1 MKSLKSPSSSFS
13 NSQAPEQTSQL
24 AYRPFGGQT
33 QKASFTPVTQTD
45 VENEAF
51 AEEKMEV
58 TGLELQAKHGTITP
72 EGQERLT
79 VLQAKMDR
87 SLNSRLEKATR
98 FGHNFANIPVRRPD
112 TPTPI
117 QAKLTI
123 GEPGDRYEQ
132 EADQTAHQV
141 MQRIHQPQSEK
152 VQREE
157 LLDEEDEL
165 QMKPEGSIQREELLE
180 KEEVQMKS
188 LGETP
193 LLQRE
198 KLPEEEELQMK
209 SLGTSS
215 QIVNEVKSPNKP
227 LVHDISRISLRRP
240 QTKLT
245 VNQPGDIYEQEA
257 DSVAPLV
264 MQRMS
269 EPVQSIQ
276 REALPEEEDQLQMK
290 SLAGSITPLVQ
301 RQGGGRTAAT
311 SELEISIQQAR
322 GNGQPL
328 ADEIKHPMEQAFG
341 ADFGSVRVHTDA
353 QSNSLNESI
362 QARAF
367 TTGQDVFFRQGEYSP
382 GSDAGKELLAHE
394 LTHVVQQNGSAVQ
407 PKSLHV
413 APKENKL
420 QTKVPTTS
428 AAHGLAIQL
437 RENFPKSSDEDN
449 QKNLESKTDTENG
462 EQQNQATTE
471 KHQAT
476 PTPPDDGGN
485 AVTDPPPTKK
495 VGAAVTQKQVE
506 VGGNKLKEPES
517 KDTKVN
523 TEKVDSQQQAQSK
536 GGLPGADVGK
546 GAVDLPGGNAGK
558 AIAGLPEANVVS
570 TSVKLPDA
578 AVDGKKAPTSPE
590 DDAAFQAVVDTTKEV
605 AGQQKKHPPANS
617 KAQEAQAA
625 AQPPGNEVDSKAQA
639 NQVGEMQQAPTPGF
653 DAAAFKAKLMER
665 IADMAPKNL
674 EEADN
679 FKNNNKLDSVKGDLS
694 GQVKEEQKSSQ
705 GQLEE
710 KTKEKPDPSGIEA
723 KQVTPLP
730 KNEPGTS
737 PTGVDANKAAP
748 KSKGQ
753 GEVEA
758 PLQDDS
764 KKLDQQMKEADI
776 TEEQLANSNEPEFQG
791 ALAAK
796 KDAQT
801 NAQEAP
807 PQYRQQEQGI
817 LATAQATAEATAQQ
831 HLQAMHGIRTQNLGQ
846 VGEQQVGAKGKDE
859 QARAKV
865 AGDINKIYD
874 KTKSKVEKTLSELD
888 GQVIQAFDTGAADA
902 KKAFEDYVGKR
913 MDKYKSDRYSGF
925 FGPLK
930 WLKDK
935 LFGMPSEVN
944 TFYQEGRQLYINQMD
959 GVINNVVAIISKGL
973 TQAKAEIASGKQE
986 IQNYVNQLPQD
997 LKGVGQ
1003 QAAADI
1009 DSKFEELQQSVD
1021 DKQDELIDTLAQ
1033 KYKENLEAVDARIE
1047 EMKAANKGFIQKAFD
1062 FIVGVIKTIIEL
1074 TKMLLEVLARV
1085 AGVVGQILK
1094 NPIGF
1099 LTNLIQALKQGFL
1112 NFMNNIGKHL
1122 QQGLIGWLTG
1132 TMAETGIQM
1141 PENFD
1146 LKGIFSLAMQLLGFT
1161 YEAIRA
1167 QAVKRLGEEKVS
1179 RLEQTVDVFQVLAS
1193 QGVAG
1198 MWQFVQEKM
1207 GDLNTLVIE
1216 PIKNFIIEKVI
1227 TAGIEWILS
1236 LLTPASAFVKAAKA
1250 IYEIIKFFIER
1261 AQQIADLINAILDAI
1276 GAIASGTID
1285 QAIKGVENAL
1295 AKSLPVVISFLASLL
1310 GLDGIAGKI
1319 QAIFQKLRK
1328 PMEKAVDWVIDKGA
1342 KAFNKVGNKVKN
1354 SKFGKKAGELKDSAK
1369 EKYKAGKQWAEDK
1382 KEAGKQWVNDKKEAA
1397 EQWVNDKKEG
1407 VSNKFKNSKF
1417 GNKVGA
1423 VTESAKEKY
1432 KAGKQWVE
1440 DKNEATHNW
1449 VEGKKKSVKDKFD
1462 KFSNKVKNKFG
1473 FGKEKKAKDGKADER
1488 TYKQKQDDLDLAV
1501 AEAEQLM
1508 QNEKLSFKDIKK
1520 QLPKIKAKYKMIAC
1534 KLVIDKDAADK
1545 ITAHIEA
1552 EINPKKRTKKHDRTN
1567 EEEATE
1573 EIVDK
1578 RGEQPQYRIKTD
1590 KKGEVKNASEEEINK
1605 INNQPQKDEF
1615 CYVANVPVTPKDKS
1629 AKEIAQLYLK
1639 EGFESLEEAGRRFG
1653 LVVGVNGYQ
1662 SISGE
1667 DNTKSI
1673 KEKVTTDGFTAFRLG
1688 VFGFSWRAA
1697 KWEKLQQPAGEKKAG
1712 DSKQNKRLK
1721 TKQENW
1727 QDVSFEDAKLGYS
1740 QLNNLEK
1747 AKVIQHETETF
1758 KKVIP
1763 YDGIRNQ
1770 VKNHKFTKEFVSG
1783 LSKEGNE
1790 VYVLSADPD
1799 AISLKPAPSQKQ
1811 GAGEIPVKEMANALF
1826 ARYDKIIRANTR
1838 KIDGKEV
1845 LPAIVSGGYEFRL
1858 PIAGG
1863 QTQDVLTV
1871 AANKLDMAIRQAMA
1885 QIDPLTVYFPE
1896 PNTIVRVQKGA
1907 KTIEASFNSK
1917 AGKGEGQALVADLRK
1932 KRQLQTKDVV
1942 FNLDAAIETKSER
1955 FKVEASNEQVQSQM
1969 DWMGGELKGLTEKDI
1984 KSLFNSSQG
1993 HADKFYWCRR
2003 MQSQYLDKS
2012 EDKKTGK
2019 EKKGATSDRA
2029 NAMQAVY
2036 KAYFPNELIG
2046 FEPKKLQ
2053 SELKNYQSRSDYG
2066 KIELKYE
2073 INLQNTNHYDTVI
2086 AVAKEAGEAVQK
2098 FLMEILGIK

>member
-13 NSQAPEQTSQL
+13 NSQAPEQTPQL

-33 QKASFTPVTQTD
+33 QKASFTPVTQAD

-58 TGLELQAKHGTITP
+58 TGLELQAKHRTITP

-79 VLQAKMDR
+79 VLQAKMDQ

-112 TPTPI
+112 TPTSI

-123 GEPGDRYEQ
+123 GEPGNRYEQ
-132 EADQTAHQV
+132 EADQTARQV
-141 MQRIHQPQSEK
+141 MQRIHQPKSEK
-152 VQREE
+152 LQREE
-157 LLDEEDEL
+157 LPD
-165 QMKPEGSIQREELLE
+165 
-180 KEEVQMKS
+180 
-188 LGETP
+188 
-193 LLQRE
+193 
-198 KLPEEEELQMK
+198 EEELQMK
-209 SLGTSS
+209 PLGTSS

-227 LVHDISRISLRRP
+227 LGHDISRISLRRP

-257 DSVAPLV
+257 DSVAQLV

-290 SLAGSITPLVQ
+290 SLADSITPLVQ
-301 RQGGGRTAAT
+301 RQGGGRTAVT
-311 SELEISIQQAR
+311 SELETSIQQAR

-328 ADEIKHPMEQAFG
+328 ADDIKQPMEQAFG

-382 GSDAGKELLAHE
+382 ESNAGKELLAHE

-407 PKSLHV
+407 PKSLHL

-420 QTKVPTTS
+420 QTKALPTTS
-428 AAHGLAIQL
+428 EGHGLAIQL
-437 RENFPKSSDEDN
+437 RENFQKPSDEDN
-449 QKNLESKTDTENG
+449 HKNLESKTDTENG

-471 KHQAT
+471 KHQAI
-476 PTPPDDGGN
+476 PTPPNDGGN

-506 VGGNKLKEPES
+506 VGGNQPKEPES
-517 KDTKVN
+517 KDTKAN

-536 GGLPGADVGK
+536 GGLPGAD
-546 GAVDLPGGNAGK
+546 LPGGNAGK
-558 AIAGLPEANVVS
+558 AIAELPGANVAS
-570 TSVKLPDA
+570 TTVKLPDA
-578 AVDGKKAPTSPE
+578 AVDAKKAPNSPE
-590 DDAAFQAVVDTTKEV
+590 DDPAFQAVVGTTKEV
-605 AGQQKKHPPANS
+605 AGQKKKHPPANS

-710 KTKEKPDPSGIEA
+710 KTKEKPDASGIEA

-730 KNEPGTS
+730 KNEPGTP
-737 PTGVDANKAAP
+737 PTGVDADKAAP

-817 LATAQATAEATAQQ
+817 LATAQATASATAQQ

-874 KTKSKVEKTLSELD
+874 KTKGKVERTLGELD
-888 GQVIQAFDTGAADA
+888 GQVIQAFDAGAAEA

-925 FGPLK
+925 WGPGK
-930 WLKDK
+930 WLIDK

-944 TFYQEGRQLYINQMD
+944 AFYQEGRQLYINQMD
-959 GVINNVVAIISKGL
+959 GVINKVVAIISKGL

-1094 NPIGF
+1094 DPIGF
-1099 LTNLIQALKQGFL
+1099 LGNLIQAVKQGFL

-1132 TMAETGIQM
+1132 TMAETGIEM

-1161 YEAIRA
+1161 YQAIRA

-1193 QGVAG
+1193 EGVAG
-1198 MWQFVQEKM
+1198 IWQFVQEKM
-1207 GDLNTLVIE
+1207 GDLNALVIE

-1236 LLTPASAFVKAAKA
+1236 LLTPASAFIKAAKA
-1250 IYEIIKFFIER
+1250 IYEIVKFFIER

-1276 GAIASGTID
+1276 GAIASGAID

-1319 QAIFQKLRK
+1319 QGIFKKLRK

-1342 KAFNKVGNKVKN
+1342 KAFKKVGNKVKN
-1354 SKFGKKAGELKDSAK
+1354 SKFGKKAGKLKD
-1369 EKYKAGKQWAEDK
+1369 
-1382 KEAGKQWVNDKKEAA
+1382 
-1397 EQWVNDKKEG
+1397 
-1407 VSNKFKNSKF
+1407 
-1417 GNKVGA
+1417 
-1423 VTESAKEKY
+1423 SAKEKY

-1440 DKNEATHNW
+1440 DKKEAGQQWAEN
-1449 VEGKKKSVKDKFD
+1449 KKKSVKDKFD
-1462 KFSNKVKNKFG
+1462 KFGNKVKDKFG
-1473 FGKEKKAKDGKADER
+1473 FGKDKKKSNQESTKQEQLLSLPKVAFKDAAGENHRMWLNKSGNRYQLIVASGEPKEVEDSVKKGGQFEDIDGQQETQVVSQAKQIEQLAQENSKEKKPNSAQDIKSKMNQVATSLAKSGDTNLEGALAAYRGIHFKVTWDE
-1488 TYKQKQDDLDLAV
+1488 QKYESEVKKEASEIVGQPEFSQATREV
-1501 AEAEQLM
+1501 AKNLLNKDIFTTQELESAAEIVRQEAEQLKDVKAKELKISPE
-1508 QNEKLSFKDIKK
+1508 QLNEKAQKQAYKRLAKKGITEPTSEQIQQEIEAVKQEMLSPASTFNLMQPIKRGSNKKGTLDEFENMFYVAIHQFVNNKK
-1520 QLPKIKAKYKMIAC
+1520 QFLEELNKLEGGRYTGLKFTQIPFISTSKVATEAAKYAFGKAQ
-1534 KLVIDKDAADK
+1534 DEKDV
-1545 ITAHIEA
+1545 
-1552 EINPKKRTKKHDRTN
+1552 R
-1567 EEEATE
+1567 
-1573 EIVDK
+1573 
-1578 RGEQPQYRIKTD
+1578 
-1590 KKGEVKNASEEEINK
+1590 
-1605 INNQPQKDEF
+1605 
-1615 CYVANVPVTPKDKS
+1615 
-1629 AKEIAQLYLK
+1629 K
-1639 EGFESLEEAGRRFG
+1639 EGSVGRIFIYVFSIEEQR
-1653 LVVGVNGYQ
+1653 
-1662 SISGE
+1662 
-1667 DNTKSI
+1667 
-1673 KEKVTTDGFTAFRLG
+1673 
-1688 VFGFSWRAA
+1688 
-1697 KWEKLQQPAGEKKAG
+1697 
-1712 DSKQNKRLK
+1712 
-1721 TKQENW
+1721 
-1727 QDVSFEDAKLGYS
+1727 
-1740 QLNNLEK
+1740 
-1747 AKVIQHETETF
+1747 
-1758 KKVIP
+1758 
-1763 YDGIRNQ
+1763 
-1770 VKNHKFTKEFVSG
+1770 
-1783 LSKEGNE
+1783 
-1790 VYVLSADPD
+1790 
-1799 AISLKPAPSQKQ
+1799 KQ
-1811 GAGEIPVKEMANALF
+1811 GALNIEQLHKAK
-1826 ARYDKIIRANTR
+1826 KI
-1838 KIDGKEV
+1838 
-1845 LPAIVSGGYEFRL
+1845 
-1858 PIAGG
+1858 
-1863 QTQDVLTV
+1863 
-1871 AANKLDMAIRQAMA
+1871 
-1885 QIDPLTVYFPE
+1885 
-1896 PNTIVRVQKGA
+1896 
-1907 KTIEASFNSK
+1907 
-1917 AGKGEGQALVADLRK
+1917 
-1932 KRQLQTKDVV
+1932 
-1942 FNLDAAIETKSER
+1942 
-1955 FKVEASNEQVQSQM
+1955 
-1969 DWMGGELKGLTEKDI
+1969 
-1984 KSLFNSSQG
+1984 
-1993 HADKFYWCRR
+1993 
-2003 MQSQYLDKS
+2003 
-2012 EDKKTGK
+2012 
-2019 EKKGATSDRA
+2019 
-2029 NAMQAVY
+2029 
-2036 KAYFPNELIG
+2036 
-2046 FEPKKLQ
+2046 
-2053 SELKNYQSRSDYG
+2053 SRSDWLINESEVTFTGSIPG
-2066 KIELKYE
+2066 KNLVGYHEAHSSQTPEELGAQAE
-2073 INLQNTNHYDTVI
+2073 QT
-2086 AVAKEAGEAVQK
+2086 AKDKAKTMGGLYKWDA
-2098 FLMEILGIK
+2098 

>member
-13 NSQAPEQTSQL
+13 NFQAPEQTPQL

-33 QKASFTPVTQTD
+33 QKASFTLVTQTD

-58 TGLELQAKHGTITP
+58 TGLELQAKYGTITP

-79 VLQAKMDR
+79 VLQAKMDL

-123 GEPGDRYEQ
+123 GEPGDKYEQ
-132 EADQTAHQV
+132 EADQTARQV
-141 MQRIHQPQSEK
+141 MQRIYQPQSGK
-152 VQREE
+152 LQQEE
-157 LLDEEDEL
+157 LSDEEEL

-180 KEEVQMKS
+180 EVQMKS
-188 LGETP
+188 LKATP
-193 LLQRE
+193 SLQRE
-198 KLPEEEELQMK
+198 ELSEEELQMK
-209 SLGTSS
+209 PLG
-215 QIVNEVKSPNKP
+215 
-227 LVHDISRISLRRP
+227 HDISRISLRRP

-245 VNQPGDIYEQEA
+245 VSQPGDIYEQEA
-257 DSVAPLV
+257 DSVAQLV

-269 EPVQSIQ
+269 EPVQSIPQ
-276 REALPEEEDQLQMK
+276 EALPEEDQLQMK
-290 SLAGSITPLVQ
+290 SLADSVTPLVQ

-311 SELEISIQQAR
+311 SELETSIQQAR

-328 ADEIKHPMEQAFG
+328 ADDIKHPMEQAFG

-353 QSNSLNESI
+353 QSNRLNESI

-420 QTKVPTTS
+420 QTKVLTTS
-428 AAHGLAIQL
+428 AGHGLAIQL
-437 RENFPKSSDEDN
+437 RENFQKPSDEDN
-449 QKNLESKTDTENG
+449 QKKLESETDTENG

-471 KHQAT
+471 KHQAS
-476 PTPPDDGGN
+476 PTPPDDSGN
-485 AVTDPPPTKK
+485 AATDPPPTKK

-506 VGGNKLKEPES
+506 VGGNQPKELES

-536 GGLPGADVGK
+536 GADVGK
-546 GAVDLPGGNAGK
+546 VNADLSGENAGK
-558 AIAGLPEANVVS
+558 AIAALPRANVAI
-570 TSVKLPDA
+570 T
-578 AVDGKKAPTSPE
+578 AVDGKKAPTCPE
-590 DDAAFQAVVDTTKEV
+590 DDPAFQAVVGTTKEV

-710 KTKEKPDPSGIEA
+710 KTKEKPDASGIEA

-730 KNEPGTS
+730 KNEPGTA
-737 PTGVDANKAAP
+737 PTGVDADKAAP

-801 NAQEAP
+801 NAKEAP

-831 HLQAMHGIRTQNLGQ
+831 HLQGMHGIRTQNLGQ
-846 VGEQQVGAKGKDE
+846 VGEQQVGAKSKDE

-874 KTKSKVEKTLSELD
+874 KTKGKVEKTLGELD
-888 GQVIQAFDTGAADA
+888 GQVIQAFDAGAADA

-913 MDKYKSDRYSGF
+913 MDDYKSDRYSGF
-925 FGPLK
+925 WGPAK

-959 GVINNVVAIISKGL
+959 GVINKVVAIISKGL
-973 TQAKAEIASGKQE
+973 TQAKAEIANGKQE
-986 IQNYVNQLPQD
+986 IQNYVNKLPQD

-1062 FIVGVIKTIIEL
+1062 FIVGVIKTIVEL
-1074 TKMLLEVLARV
+1074 TKMLLQVLARV

-1094 NPIGF
+1094 DPIGF
-1099 LTNLIQALKQGFL
+1099 LGNLIQALKQGFL

-1198 MWQFVQEKM
+1198 IWEFVQEKM
-1207 GDLNTLVIE
+1207 GDLNALVIE

-1236 LLTPASAFVKAAKA
+1236 LLTPASAFIKAAKA
-1250 IYEIIKFFIER
+1250 IYEIVKFFIER

-1276 GAIASGTID
+1276 GAIASGAID

-1310 GLDGIAGKI
+1310 GLDGIADKV

-1342 KAFNKVGNKVKN
+1342 KAFKKVGNKVKN

-1369 EKYKAGKQWAEDK
+1369 EKYQ
-1382 KEAGKQWVNDKKEAA
+1382 
-1397 EQWVNDKKEG
+1397 
-1407 VSNKFKNSKF
+1407 
-1417 GNKVGA
+1417 
-1423 VTESAKEKY
+1423 
-1432 KAGKQWVE
+1432 AGKQWVE
-1440 DKNEATHNW
+1440 DKKEAGQQWVNDKKAAAHNW
-1449 VEGKKKSVKDKFD
+1449 VEGKKKSVKEKFD
-1462 KFSNKVKNKFG
+1462 KFGNKVKDKFG
-1473 FGKEKKAKDGKADER
+1473 FGKDKEKGKQAKDAKADEQ
-1488 TYKQKQDDLDLAV
+1488 TNKQKQTIVAQAV
-1501 AEAEQLM
+1501 TDAEQILN
-1508 QNEKLSFKDIKK
+1508 QQRATPDSIRAKLP
-1520 QLPKIKAKYKMIAC
+1520 QLESKYR
-1534 KLVIDKDAADK
+1534 L
-1545 ITAHIEA
+1545 
-1552 EINPKKRTKKHDRTN
+1552 
-1567 EEEATE
+1567 
-1573 EIVDK
+1573 
-1578 RGEQPQYRIKTD
+1578 
-1590 KKGEVKNASEEEINK
+1590 
-1605 INNQPQKDEF
+1605 
-1615 CYVANVPVTPKDKS
+1615 KS
-1629 AKEIAQLYLK
+1629 AKLKKDKEGAYYIKVKINPEGDTKKRKLDETDEPKGAFALYRGIHFKKNWNQEDYNTQLEKKLVGEPTFSAAAREIAGSKKPDGSDVSKSDLETAAQLVREKVEKTKDPKSVKQWWSNKQQQFDNLFLAMIQDYVNRYDAFEKELQKAENGQYKNLEFISIPLISTSKNAEHAARYAFGEKGTLK
-1639 EGFESLEEAGRRFG
+1639 ENQRTTGN
-1653 LVVGVNGYQ
+1653 VVGRIFVYL
-1662 SISGE
+1662 
-1667 DNTKSI
+1667 
-1673 KEKVTTDGFTAFRLG
+1673 FTAQELIDQKAINIQDLQNQGKVKIKTRILNEAEVAFTGSIPGDNLVAQDDAQMSESPQRLG
-1688 VFGFSWRAA
+1688 A
-1697 KWEKLQQPAGEKKAG
+1697 
-1712 DSKQNKRLK
+1712 
-1721 TKQENW
+1721 
-1727 QDVSFEDAKLGYS
+1727 
-1740 QLNNLEK
+1740 
-1747 AKVIQHETETF
+1747 
-1758 KKVIP
+1758 
-1763 YDGIRNQ
+1763 
-1770 VKNHKFTKEFVSG
+1770 
-1783 LSKEGNE
+1783 
-1790 VYVLSADPD
+1790 
-1799 AISLKPAPSQKQ
+1799 
-1811 GAGEIPVKEMANALF
+1811 
-1826 ARYDKIIRANTR
+1826 RAN
-1838 KIDGKEV
+1838 
-1845 LPAIVSGGYEFRL
+1845 
-1858 PIAGG
+1858 
-1863 QTQDVLTV
+1863 QT
-1871 AANKLDMAIRQAMA
+1871 ARQ
-1885 QIDPLTVYFPE
+1885 
-1896 PNTIVRVQKGA
+1896 
-1907 KTIEASFNSK
+1907 K
-1917 AGKGEGQALVADLRK
+1917 A
-1932 KRQLQTKDVV
+1932 
-1942 FNLDAAIETKSER
+1942 
-1955 FKVEASNEQVQSQM
+1955 QSQ
-1969 DWMGGELKGLTEKDI
+1969 GGLREWE
-1984 KSLFNSSQG
+1984 S
-1993 HADKFYWCRR
+1993 
-2003 MQSQYLDKS
+2003 
-2012 EDKKTGK
+2012 
-2019 EKKGATSDRA
+2019 
-2029 NAMQAVY
+2029 
-2036 KAYFPNELIG
+2036 
-2046 FEPKKLQ
+2046 
-2053 SELKNYQSRSDYG
+2053 
-2066 KIELKYE
+2066 
-2073 INLQNTNHYDTVI
+2073 
-2086 AVAKEAGEAVQK
+2086 
-2098 FLMEILGIK
+2098 

>member
-1 MKSLKSPSSSFS
+1 
-13 NSQAPEQTSQL
+13 
-24 AYRPFGGQT
+24 
-33 QKASFTPVTQTD
+33 
-45 VENEAF
+45 
-51 AEEKMEV
+51 
-58 TGLELQAKHGTITP
+58 
-72 EGQERLT
+72 
-79 VLQAKMDR
+79 
-87 SLNSRLEKATR
+87 
-98 FGHNFANIPVRRPD
+98 
-112 TPTPI
+112 
-117 QAKLTI
+117 
-123 GEPGDRYEQ
+123 
-132 EADQTAHQV
+132 
-141 MQRIHQPQSEK
+141 
-152 VQREE
+152 
-157 LLDEEDEL
+157 
-165 QMKPEGSIQREELLE
+165 MKPEGSIQCEELLE
-180 KEEVQMKS
+180 EEKVQMKS
-188 LGETP
+188 WGETP
-193 LLQRE
+193 SLQRE
-198 KLPEEEELQMK
+198 ELPEEELQMK
-209 SLGTSS
+209 PLDTLS
-215 QIVNEVKSPNKP
+215 QIVNEVKSPSKP
-227 LVHDISRISLRRP
+227 LGHDISRISLRPP

-245 VNQPGDIYEQEA
+245 VNEPGDIYEQEA
-257 DSVAPLV
+257 DSVAQLV

-276 REALPEEEDQLQMK
+276 REALSEEEDQLQMK
-290 SLAGSITPLVQ
+290 SLADSITPLVQ

-311 SELEISIQQAR
+311 SELETSIQQAR

-328 ADEIKHPMEQAFG
+328 ADDIKHPMEQAFG
-341 ADFGSVRVHTDA
+341 ADFGGVRVHTDA
-353 QSNSLNESI
+353 QSNRLNESI

-407 PKSLHV
+407 PKSLYV

-428 AAHGLAIQL
+428 AGYGLAIQL
-437 RENFPKSSDEDN
+437 RENFQKPSDEDN
-449 QKNLESKTDTENG
+449 QKNLESKTDTKNG

-471 KHQAT
+471 KHQAI

-485 AVTDPPPTKK
+485 AATDPPPTKK

-506 VGGNKLKEPES
+506 VGGNQPKEPES
-517 KDTKVN
+517 KDTKAN

-536 GGLPGADVGK
+536 GADVAK
-546 GAVDLPGGNAGK
+546 GAADLPGGNAGK
-558 AIAGLPEANVVS
+558 AIAGLPGANVAI
-570 TSVKLPDA
+570 TAD
-578 AVDGKKAPTSPE
+578 DGKKAPTSPE
-590 DDAAFQAVVDTTKEV
+590 DDPAFQAVVGTTKEV
-605 AGQQKKHPPANS
+605 AGQQKKHSPANS

-710 KTKEKPDPSGIEA
+710 KTKEKPDASGIEA

-730 KNEPGTS
+730 KNEPGTT
-737 PTGVDANKAAP
+737 PTGVDADKAAP

-764 KKLDQQMKEADI
+764 KKLDQQMKEADV

-846 VGEQQVGAKGKDE
+846 VGEQQIGAKSKDE

-874 KTKSKVEKTLSELD
+874 KTKGKVEKTLGELD
-888 GQVIQAFDTGAADA
+888 GQVIQAFDAGAADA

-913 MDKYKSDRYSGF
+913 MDDYKSDRYSGF

-944 TFYQEGRQLYINQMD
+944 AFYQEGRQLYINQMD
-959 GVINNVVAIISKGL
+959 GVINKVVAIISKGL
-973 TQAKAEIASGKQE
+973 TQAKAEIANGKQE
-986 IQNYVNQLPQD
+986 IQNYVNRLPQD

-1033 KYKENLEAVDARIE
+1033 KYQENLEAVDARIE

-1074 TKMLLEVLARV
+1074 TKMLLQVLARV

-1094 NPIGF
+1094 DPIGF
-1099 LTNLIQALKQGFL
+1099 LTNLIQAVKQGFL

-1132 TMAETGIQM
+1132 TMAETGIEM

-1167 QAVKRLGEEKVS
+1167 QAVKRLGEEKVG

-1193 QGVAG
+1193 EGVAG

-1207 GDLNTLVIE
+1207 GDLNALVIE

-1236 LLTPASAFVKAAKA
+1236 LLTPASAFIKAAKA
-1250 IYEIIKFFIER
+1250 IYEIVKFFIER

-1276 GAIASGTID
+1276 GAIASGAID

-1328 PMEKAVDWVIDKGA
+1328 PMEKAVDWVIDRGA
-1342 KAFNKVGNKVKN
+1342 KAFKKVGNKVKN

-1369 EKYKAGKQWAEDK
+1369 EKYKAGKQWVEDK
-1382 KEAGKQWVNDKKEAA
+1382 KEAGQ
-1397 EQWVNDKKEG
+1397 
-1407 VSNKFKNSKF
+1407 
-1417 GNKVGA
+1417 
-1423 VTESAKEKY
+1423 
-1432 KAGKQWVE
+1432 QWVE
-1440 DKNEATHNW
+1440 N
-1449 VEGKKKSVKDKFD
+1449 KKKSVKDKFD
-1462 KFSNKVKNKFG
+1462 NFGNKVKDKFG
-1473 FGKEKKAKDGKADER
+1473 FGKDKQKGKQAKNGKANEQTD
-1488 TYKQKQDDLDLAV
+1488 KQKQTIVAQAV
-1501 AEAEQLM
+1501 TDAEQILN
-1508 QNEKLSFKDIKK
+1508 QQRATPDT
-1520 QLPKIKAKYKMIAC
+1520 IKAK
-1534 KLVIDKDAADK
+1534 L
-1545 ITAHIEA
+1545 
-1552 EINPKKRTKKHDRTN
+1552 
-1567 EEEATE
+1567 
-1573 EIVDK
+1573 
-1578 RGEQPQYRIKTD
+1578 PQLESKY
-1590 KKGEVKNASEEEINK
+1590 GL
-1605 INNQPQKDEF
+1605 
-1615 CYVANVPVTPKDKS
+1615 KS
-1629 AKEIAQLYLK
+1629 AKLKKDKEGAYYIKVKINPEGDTKKRKLDETDEPKGAFALYRGIHFNKNWNQEDYNAQLEKKLVGEPTFSAAAREIAGSKKPDGSDVSKSELEIAAQLVREKVETTKDANSIRQWWGDKKHIFDNLFLAMIQDYVNRQKIFEAELKKAEKGQYKDLEFISTPIISTSKNAEHAARYAFGEKGTLK
-1639 EGFESLEEAGRRFG
+1639 ENQRTTGDIVGRLFIY
-1653 LVVGVNGYQ
+1653 L
-1662 SISGE
+1662 
-1667 DNTKSI
+1667 
-1673 KEKVTTDGFTAFRLG
+1673 FTAKELVDQKAINIQDLQNQGKVKIKTRILNEAEVAFTGSVPGENLVAQDDAQMSEGPQRLG
-1688 VFGFSWRAA
+1688 A
-1697 KWEKLQQPAGEKKAG
+1697 
-1712 DSKQNKRLK
+1712 
-1721 TKQENW
+1721 
-1727 QDVSFEDAKLGYS
+1727 
-1740 QLNNLEK
+1740 
-1747 AKVIQHETETF
+1747 
-1758 KKVIP
+1758 
-1763 YDGIRNQ
+1763 
-1770 VKNHKFTKEFVSG
+1770 
-1783 LSKEGNE
+1783 
-1790 VYVLSADPD
+1790 
-1799 AISLKPAPSQKQ
+1799 
-1811 GAGEIPVKEMANALF
+1811 
-1826 ARYDKIIRANTR
+1826 RAN
-1838 KIDGKEV
+1838 
-1845 LPAIVSGGYEFRL
+1845 
-1858 PIAGG
+1858 
-1863 QTQDVLTV
+1863 QT
-1871 AANKLDMAIRQAMA
+1871 ARQ
-1885 QIDPLTVYFPE
+1885 
-1896 PNTIVRVQKGA
+1896 
-1907 KTIEASFNSK
+1907 K
-1917 AGKGEGQALVADLRK
+1917 A
-1932 KRQLQTKDVV
+1932 
-1942 FNLDAAIETKSER
+1942 
-1955 FKVEASNEQVQSQM
+1955 QSQ
-1969 DWMGGELKGLTEKDI
+1969 GGLREWE
-1984 KSLFNSSQG
+1984 S
-1993 HADKFYWCRR
+1993 
-2003 MQSQYLDKS
+2003 
-2012 EDKKTGK
+2012 
-2019 EKKGATSDRA
+2019 
-2029 NAMQAVY
+2029 
-2036 KAYFPNELIG
+2036 
-2046 FEPKKLQ
+2046 
-2053 SELKNYQSRSDYG
+2053 
-2066 KIELKYE
+2066 
-2073 INLQNTNHYDTVI
+2073 
-2086 AVAKEAGEAVQK
+2086 
-2098 FLMEILGIK
+2098 

>member
-24 AYRPFGGQT
+24 AHRPFGGQT

-58 TGLELQAKHGTITP
+58 TGLELQAKHRTITP

-87 SLNSRLEKATR
+87 SLNSRMEKATLL
-98 FGHNFANIPVRRPD
+98 GHNFANIPVRRPD
-112 TPTPI
+112 TPAPI

-123 GEPGDRYEQ
+123 GEPGDKYEQ
-132 EADQTAHQV
+132 EADQTARQV
-141 MQRIHQPQSEK
+141 MQRIHQPESEK
-152 VQREE
+152 LQREE
-157 LLDEEDEL
+157 LPDEEEL
-165 QMKPEGSIQREELLE
+165 QMKPESSIQREELPE
-180 KEEVQMKS
+180 EEEEEVQMKS

-193 LLQRE
+193 SLQRE
-198 KLPEEEELQMK
+198 ELLEEELQMK
-209 SLGTSS
+209 PLGTSS
-215 QIVNEVKSPNKP
+215 QAVNEVKSPSKP
-227 LVHDISRISLRRP
+227 LGHDISRISLRRP

-257 DSVAPLV
+257 DSVAQLV

-269 EPVQSIQ
+269 EPVSRQSIQ

-290 SLAGSITPLVQ
+290 SLGDFITPLVQ

-311 SELEISIQQAR
+311 SELENSIQQAR

-328 ADEIKHPMEQAFG
+328 ADDIKQPMEQAFG

-353 QSNSLNESI
+353 QSNKLNESI

-382 GSDAGKELLAHE
+382 GSNAGKELLAHE

-407 PKSLHV
+407 PKSLHL

-420 QTKVPTTS
+420 QTKGYQLS
-428 AAHGLAIQL
+428 IQL
-437 RENFPKSSDEDN
+437 RENFQKPTDEDN
-449 QKNLESKTDTENG
+449 HKNLESVESKTDTENG

-476 PTPPDDGGN
+476 PTPPDESGN
-485 AVTDPPPTKK
+485 AATDPPPTKK

-506 VGGNKLKEPES
+506 VEGNQPKELES
-517 KDTKVN
+517 KDTKAS
-523 TEKVDSQQQAQSK
+523 TEKADSQQQGQSK
-536 GGLPGADVGK
+536 GGLPGA
-546 GAVDLPGGNAGK
+546 DLPGGNAGK
-558 AIAGLPEANVVS
+558 AIAGLPGTNVAI
-570 TSVKLPDA
+570 TAD
-578 AVDGKKAPTSPE
+578 DGKKAPTSPE
-590 DDAAFQAVVDTTKEV
+590 DDPAFQAVAGTTKEV
-605 AGQQKKHPPANS
+605 AGLEKKHPPANS

-710 KTKEKPDPSGIEA
+710 KTKEKPDASGIEA

-730 KNEPGTS
+730 KNEPGTT
-737 PTGVDANKAAP
+737 PTGVDADKAAP

-764 KKLDQQMKEADI
+764 KKLDQQMKEADV

-846 VGEQQVGAKGKDE
+846 VGEQQVGAKSKDE

-874 KTKSKVEKTLSELD
+874 KTKGKVEKTLGELD
-888 GQVIQAFDTGAADA
+888 GQVIQAFDAGAADA

-913 MDKYKSDRYSGF
+913 MDKYKSDRYSGIL
-925 FGPLK
+925 GPGK
-930 WLKDK
+930 WVWDK

-944 TFYQEGRQLYINQMD
+944 AFYQEGRQLYINQMD

-1009 DSKFEELQQSVD
+1009 DSKFEELQQTVD

-1085 AGVVGQILK
+1085 AGVIGQILK

-1141 PENFD
+1141 PENLD

-1167 QAVKRLGEEKVS
+1167 QAVKRLGEEKVC

-1198 MWQFVQEKM
+1198 IWEFVQEKM
-1207 GDLNTLVIE
+1207 GDLNALVIE

-1236 LLTPASAFVKAAKA
+1236 LLTPASAFIKAAKA
-1250 IYEIIKFFIER
+1250 IYEIVKFFIER

-1276 GAIASGTID
+1276 GAIASGAID

-1319 QAIFQKLRK
+1319 QAIFHKLRK

-1342 KAFNKVGNKVKN
+1342 KAFKKVGNKVKN
-1354 SKFGKKAGELKDSAK
+1354 SKFGKKAGKLKD
-1369 EKYKAGKQWAEDK
+1369 
-1382 KEAGKQWVNDKKEAA
+1382 
-1397 EQWVNDKKEG
+1397 
-1407 VSNKFKNSKF
+1407 
-1417 GNKVGA
+1417 
-1423 VTESAKEKY
+1423 SAKEKY

-1440 DKNEATHNW
+1440 DKKEAGHKW
-1449 VEGKKKSVKDKFD
+1449 VEKKKKSVKDKFD
-1462 KFSNKVKNKFG
+1462 KFGNKVKDKFG
-1473 FGKEKKAKDGKADER
+1473 FGKDKQKGKKDQNSKDNTSQDQRTHEVKKKDLEAARKRLQGIIAKSESTKQVEQHFPAIQKNFGLKKLEWEKLGTPSASVIIEVNPKAIIDLSGSDLILNEGDTTHSNKFKQEVTFETGNIDSKYLVGKKMEATKLGPNHPQGSPPLGGALNLLMKKLQTNPRSGNHEKYIKGHLLNDNLGGPGSAQNLYPITADANSKHVRQVESIVKNWVNIQGYWAYYKVEVANEKVDLANGVINADLVCEAAKLDVDGKKSFKGAIKTTIHSELGEKRKDTKNEINKDEFSDKDGI
-1488 TYKQKQDDLDLAV
+1488 
-1501 AEAEQLM
+1501 
-1508 QNEKLSFKDIKK
+1508 KDPLFEPTK
-1520 QLPKIKAKYKMIAC
+1520 
-1534 KLVIDKDAADK
+1534 VEVSS
-1545 ITAHIEA
+1545 T
-1552 EINPKKRTKKHDRTN
+1552 KKR
-1567 EEEATE
+1567 
-1573 EIVDK
+1573 K
-1578 RGEQPQYRIKTD
+1578 RGEM
-1590 KKGEVKNASEEEINK
+1590 EEEVE
-1605 INNQPQKDEF
+1605 PSSS
-1615 CYVANVPVTPKDKS
+1615 T
-1629 AKEIAQLYLK
+1629 
-1639 EGFESLEEAGRRFG
+1639 
-1653 LVVGVNGYQ
+1653 
-1662 SISGE
+1662 
-1667 DNTKSI
+1667 
-1673 KEKVTTDGFTAFRLG
+1673 
-1688 VFGFSWRAA
+1688 
-1697 KWEKLQQPAGEKKAG
+1697 
-1712 DSKQNKRLK
+1712 DSK
-1721 TKQENW
+1721 
-1727 QDVSFEDAKLGYS
+1727 
-1740 QLNNLEK
+1740 NLE
-1747 AKVIQHETETF
+1747 ASST
-1758 KKVIP
+1758 KK
-1763 YDGIRNQ
+1763 Q
-1770 VKNHKFTKEFVSG
+1770 K
-1783 LSKEGNE
+1783 
-1790 VYVLSADPD
+1790 LSA
-1799 AISLKPAPSQKQ
+1799 IEEELELS
-1811 GAGEIPVKEMANALF
+1811 
-1826 ARYDKIIRANTR
+1826 
-1838 KIDGKEV
+1838 GK
-1845 LPAIVSGGYEFRL
+1845 
-1858 PIAGG
+1858 
-1863 QTQDVLTV
+1863 
-1871 AANKLDMAIRQAMA
+1871 K
-1885 QIDPLTVYFPE
+1885 
-1896 PNTIVRVQKGA
+1896 
-1907 KTIEASFNSK
+1907 
-1917 AGKGEGQALVADLRK
+1917 
-1932 KRQLQTKDVV
+1932 
-1942 FNLDAAIETKSER
+1942 
-1955 FKVEASNEQVQSQM
+1955 
-1969 DWMGGELKGLTEKDI
+1969 
-1984 KSLFNSSQG
+1984 
-1993 HADKFYWCRR
+1993 
-2003 MQSQYLDKS
+2003 
-2012 EDKKTGK
+2012 
-2019 EKKGATSDRA
+2019 
-2029 NAMQAVY
+2029 
-2036 KAYFPNELIG
+2036 
-2046 FEPKKLQ
+2046 
-2053 SELKNYQSRSDYG
+2053 
-2066 KIELKYE
+2066 
-2073 INLQNTNHYDTVI
+2073 
-2086 AVAKEAGEAVQK
+2086 
-2098 FLMEILGIK
+2098 

>member
-13 NSQAPEQTSQL
+13 NFQAPEQTPQL

-51 AEEKMEV
+51 VEEKMEV
-58 TGLELQAKHGTITP
+58 TGLELQAKHRTITP

-98 FGHNFANIPVRRPD
+98 FGHNFANISVRRPD
-112 TPTPI
+112 TSTPI

-123 GEPGDRYEQ
+123 GEPGDKYEQ
-132 EADQTAHQV
+132 EADQTARQV
-141 MQRIHQPQSEK
+141 MQRIHQPESGK
-152 VQREE
+152 LQREE
-157 LLDEEDEL
+157 LPDDEDEL
-165 QMKPEGSIQREELLE
+165 QAKPEGSIQREELLE
-180 KEEVQMKS
+180 EEVQMKS
-188 LGETP
+188 WGETP
-193 LLQRE
+193 SLQRE
-198 KLPEEEELQMK
+198 ELPEEELQMK

-215 QIVNEVKSPNKP
+215 QIVNEVQSPTKP
-227 LVHDISRISLRRP
+227 LGHDISRISLRRP

-257 DSVAPLV
+257 DSIAQLV

-311 SELEISIQQAR
+311 SELETSIQQAR

-328 ADEIKHPMEQAFG
+328 ADDIKHPMEQAFG

-353 QSNSLNESI
+353 QSNRLNESI

-382 GSDAGKELLAHE
+382 GSNAGKELLAHE

-428 AAHGLAIQL
+428 AGHGLAIQL
-437 RENFPKSSDEDN
+437 RENFQKPSDEDN

-462 EQQNQATTE
+462 EQQNQAKTE
-471 KHQAT
+471 KHQAS

-485 AVTDPPPTKK
+485 AATDPPPTKK

-506 VGGNKLKEPES
+506 AGGNQAKEPES

-536 GGLPGADVGK
+536 GADVGK
-546 GAVDLPGGNAGK
+546 GTADLPGGNAGK
-558 AIAGLPEANVVS
+558 AIAALPGANVAS
-570 TSVKLPDA
+570 TTVKLPDA

-590 DDAAFQAVVDTTKEV
+590 DDPAFQAVAGTTKEV
-605 AGQQKKHPPANS
+605 AGLEKKHPPANS

-710 KTKEKPDPSGIEA
+710 KTKEKPDASGIEA

-730 KNEPGTS
+730 KNEPGTT
-737 PTGVDANKAAP
+737 PTGVDADKAAP

-764 KKLDQQMKEADI
+764 KKLDQQMKEADV

-801 NAQEAP
+801 NAVEAP

-831 HLQAMHGIRTQNLGQ
+831 HLQTMHGIRTQNLGQ
-846 VGEQQVGAKGKDE
+846 VGEQQIGAKSKDE

-874 KTKSKVEKTLSELD
+874 KTKGKVEKTLSELD
-888 GQVIQAFDTGAADA
+888 GQVIQAFDAGAADA

-913 MDKYKSDRYSGF
+913 MDDYKSDRYSGF
-925 FGPLK
+925 WGPGK
-930 WLKDK
+930 WLIDK

-944 TFYQEGRQLYINQMD
+944 AFYQEGRQLYINQMD
-959 GVINNVVAIISKGL
+959 GVINKVVAIISKGL
-973 TQAKAEIASGKQE
+973 TQAKAEIANGKQE

-1033 KYKENLEAVDARIE
+1033 KYQENLEAVDARIE

-1074 TKMLLEVLARV
+1074 TKMLLQVLARV

-1094 NPIGF
+1094 DPIGF

-1146 LKGIFSLAMQLLGFT
+1146 LKGIFSLAMQLVGFT

-1193 QGVAG
+1193 EGVAG

-1207 GDLNTLVIE
+1207 GDLNALVIE

-1236 LLTPASAFVKAAKA
+1236 LLTPASAFIKAAKA
-1250 IYEIIKFFIER
+1250 IYEIVKFFIER

-1276 GAIASGTID
+1276 GAIASGAID

-1328 PMEKAVDWVIDKGA
+1328 PMEKAVDWVIDKSA
-1342 KAFNKVGNKVKN
+1342 KAFKKVGNK
-1354 SKFGKKAGELKDSAK
+1354 F
-1369 EKYKAGKQWAEDK
+1369 
-1382 KEAGKQWVNDKKEAA
+1382 
-1397 EQWVNDKKEG
+1397 
-1407 VSNKFKNSKF
+1407 NKS
-1417 GNKVGA
+1417 KVGQKFNA
-1423 VTESAKEKY
+1423 AKDTAKEKY

-1440 DKNEATHNW
+1440 DKKEAAHNW
-1449 VEGKKKSVKDKFD
+1449 VDGKKKSVKDKFD
-1462 KFSNKVKNKFG
+1462 KFGNKVKDKFR
-1473 FGKEKKAKDGKADER
+1473 FGKDKGKQGKTDQKNQQDNGNNSHKQGEK
-1488 TYKQKQDDLDLAV
+1488 QHQLLAQQAV
-1501 AEAEQLM
+1501 LEL
-1508 QNEKLSFKDIKK
+1508 EKLN
-1520 QLPKIKAKYKMIAC
+1520 
-1534 KLVIDKDAADK
+1534 DK
-1545 ITAHIEA
+1545 
-1552 EINPKKRTKKHDRTN
+1552 
-1567 EEEATE
+1567 
-1573 EIVDK
+1573 
-1578 RGEQPQYRIKTD
+1578 
-1590 KKGEVKNASEEEINK
+1590 
-1605 INNQPQKDEF
+1605 
-1615 CYVANVPVTPKDKS
+1615 PKD
-1629 AKEIAQLYLK
+1629 
-1639 EGFESLEEAGRRFG
+1639 
-1653 LVVGVNGYQ
+1653 YQ
-1662 SISGE
+1662 S
-1667 DNTKSI
+1667 
-1673 KEKVTTDGFTAFRLG
+1673 
-1688 VFGFSWRAA
+1688 
-1697 KWEKLQQPAGEKKAG
+1697 
-1712 DSKQNKRLK
+1712 LK
-1721 TKQENW
+1721 TEKQAQAKQIEKSYT
-1727 QDVSFEDAKLGYS
+1727 QKLEKGIKLTVHFEDAAKDEKDGDLDFKIVIAPNTTVVPGSVGTGGTPLERVRSTFNVPSLARLFVQPS
-1740 QLNNLEK
+1740 QEESLANLLCLHHADLNGLINNDANKMRELIIEIKEDMDNKLNNLINLNSMLP
-1747 AKVIQHETETF
+1747 VR
-1758 KKVIP
+1758 KKVIKL
-1763 YDGIRNQ
+1763 DRRN
-1770 VKNHKFTKEFVSG
+1770 
-1783 LSKEGNE
+1783 
-1790 VYVLSADPD
+1790 
-1799 AISLKPAPSQKQ
+1799 
-1811 GAGEIPVKEMANALF
+1811 
-1826 ARYDKIIRANTR
+1826 ANTSDPES
-1838 KIDGKEV
+1838 KN
-1845 LPAIVSGGYEFRL
+1845 L
-1858 PIAGG
+1858 IA
-1863 QTQDVLTV
+1863 QW
-1871 AANKLDMAIRQAMA
+1871 ASC
-1885 QIDPLTVYFPE
+1885 PLTAAVTAYVS
-1896 PNTIVRVQKGA
+1896 NN
-1907 KTIEASFNSK
+1907 SF
-1917 AGKGEGQALVADLRK
+1917 EELRK
-1932 KRQLQTKDVV
+1932 LVKLVSVDELGAALHIIGMWHISNPNRLQM
-1942 FNLDAAIETKSER
+1942 S
-1955 FKVEASNEQVQSQM
+1955 KVPGWAHVYQNYPP
-1969 DWMGGELKGLTEKDI
+1969 GGGISTPI
-1984 KSLFNSSQG
+1984 NFNSSMLEG
-1993 HADKFYWCRR
+1993 HVEKHLCNRDGNPDKDEPWRWMQRLGHSVTLAEIEALVVSGSASLDSSEKNKIFGSGSFIADDTSAKYFFTT
-2003 MQSQYLDKS
+2003 YLDSNPSVVNYLRDKWKS
-2012 EDKKTGK
+2012 AYANDARNSISTGR
-2019 EKKGATSDRA
+2019 AFVHSDESGGTTGTPIHISADA
-2029 NAMQAVY
+2029 NPV
-2036 KAYFPNELIG
+2036 F
-2046 FEPKKLQ
+2046 
-2053 SELKNYQSRSDYG
+2053 
-2066 KIELKYE
+2066 
-2073 INLQNTNHYDTVI
+2073 VI
-2086 AVAKEAGEAVQK
+2086 AKYVTNKVMISSAYIPVNLSAVVAQNEAYKVWD
-2098 FLMEILGIK
+2098 L

>member
-13 NSQAPEQTSQL
+13 NSQAPEQTPQL

-58 TGLELQAKHGTITP
+58 TGLELQAKHRRITP

-112 TPTPI
+112 TQIPI

-132 EADQTAHQV
+132 EADQTARQV
-141 MQRIHQPQSEK
+141 MQRIHQPQSEQL
-152 VQREE
+152 QREE
-157 LLDEEDEL
+157 LPDEEEL
-165 QMKPEGSIQREELLE
+165 QMKPESSIQREELPE
-180 KEEVQMKS
+180 EEEEEVQMKS
-188 LGETP
+188 WGETP

-198 KLPEEEELQMK
+198 ELPEEELQMK
-209 SLGTSS
+209 PLGTSS
-215 QIVNEVKSPNKP
+215 QTVTEVQSPNKP
-227 LVHDISRISLRRP
+227 LGHDISRISLRRP

-257 DSVAPLV
+257 DSVAQLV

-290 SLAGSITPLVQ
+290 SLADSVTPLVQ

-311 SELEISIQQAR
+311 SELETSIQQAR

-328 ADEIKHPMEQAFG
+328 ADDIKHPMEQAFG

-353 QSNSLNESI
+353 QSNRLNESI

-382 GSDAGKELLAHE
+382 GSNAGKELLAHE

-428 AAHGLAIQL
+428 AGHGLAIQL
-437 RENFPKSSDEDN
+437 RENFQKPSDEDN
-449 QKNLESKTDTENG
+449 QKNLESKTNTENG
-462 EQQNQATTE
+462 EQQNQAKTE
-471 KHQAT
+471 KHQAS

-485 AVTDPPPTKK
+485 AATDPPPTKK

-506 VGGNKLKEPES
+506 VGGNQAKEPES

-536 GGLPGADVGK
+536 GADVGK
-546 GAVDLPGGNAGK
+546 GAADLSGGNAGK
-558 AIAGLPEANVVS
+558 AIAGLPGTNVAI
-570 TSVKLPDA
+570 TAD
-578 AVDGKKAPTSPE
+578 DGKKAPTSPE
-590 DDAAFQAVVDTTKEV
+590 DDPAFKTVVGTTKEV
-605 AGQQKKHPPANS
+605 AGLEKKHPPANS

-710 KTKEKPDPSGIEA
+710 KTKEKPDASGIEA

-737 PTGVDANKAAP
+737 PTGVDADKAAP

-801 NAQEAP
+801 NAVEAP

-846 VGEQQVGAKGKDE
+846 VGEQQIGAKSKDE

-874 KTKSKVEKTLSELD
+874 KTKGKVEKTLGELD
-888 GQVIQAFDTGAADA
+888 GQVIQAFDAGAADA

-913 MDKYKSDRYSGF
+913 MDDYKSDRYSGF
-925 FGPLK
+925 LGPGK
-930 WLKDK
+930 WLIDK

-944 TFYQEGRQLYINQMD
+944 AFYQEGRQLYINQMD

-1033 KYKENLEAVDARIE
+1033 KYQENLEAVDARIE

-1074 TKMLLEVLARV
+1074 TKMLLQVLARV

-1094 NPIGF
+1094 DPIGF
-1099 LTNLIQALKQGFL
+1099 LTNLIQAVKQGFL

-1132 TMAETGIQM
+1132 TMAETGIEM

-1193 QGVAG
+1193 EGVAG
-1198 MWQFVQEKM
+1198 IWEFVQEKM
-1207 GDLNTLVIE
+1207 GDLNALVVE

-1236 LLTPASAFVKAAKA
+1236 LLTPASAFIKAAKA
-1250 IYEIIKFFIER
+1250 IYEIVKFFIER

-1276 GAIASGTID
+1276 GAIASGAID

-1310 GLDGIAGKI
+1310 GLDGIAGKV
-1319 QAIFQKLRK
+1319 QAIFQKLRR
-1328 PMEKAVDWVIDKGA
+1328 PVEKAVDWIIDKGA
-1342 KAFNKVGNKVKN
+1342 KVANKVGKKYNK
-1354 SKFGKKAGELKDSAK
+1354 SKFGKKVNATKESALK
-1369 EKYKAGKQWAEDK
+1369 
-1382 KEAGKQWVNDKKEAA
+1382 KKEAA
-1397 EQWVNDKKEG
+1397 QEWANKKKEAAQQRFEEKKQAI
-1407 VSNKFKNSKF
+1407 NNRLEEKKNQLM
-1417 GNKVGA
+1417 N
-1423 VTESAKEKY
+1423 T
-1432 KAGKQWVE
+1432 KAGK
-1440 DKNEATHNW
+1440 KLAATNEAAQKKLEALEEKRQAFNNK
-1449 VEGKKKSVKDKFD
+1449 VEAAKEWPANKLEALKNKAEKLKGAAKDKFKQSKLGHKFEAVKERGSKKKETAKNSFED
-1462 KFSNKVKNKFG
+1462 KSDKIKNKLG
-1473 FGKEKKAKDGKADER
+1473 LGKDKDKEDDKDKQTKDGKLQER
-1488 TYKQKQDDLDLAV
+1488 TQQQMKADLHKAV
-1501 AEAEQLM
+1501 TQAEQIM
-1508 QNEKLSFKDIKK
+1508 KQQGATPETVKVKLPAIQS
-1520 QLPKIKAKYKMIAC
+1520 KYK
-1534 KLVIDKDAADK
+1534 L
-1545 ITAHIEA
+1545 T
-1552 EINPKKRTKKHDRTN
+1552 
-1567 EEEATE
+1567 
-1573 EIVDK
+1573 
-1578 RGEQPQYRIKTD
+1578 
-1590 KKGEVKNASEEEINK
+1590 
-1605 INNQPQKDEF
+1605 
-1615 CYVANVPVTPKDKS
+1615 
-1629 AKEIAQLYLK
+1629 
-1639 EGFESLEEAGRRFG
+1639 SLE
-1653 LVVGVNGYQ
+1653 LVK
-1662 SISGE
+1662 
-1667 DNTKSI
+1667 T
-1673 KEKVTTDGFTAFRLG
+1673 
-1688 VFGFSWRAA
+1688 
-1697 KWEKLQQPAGEKKAG
+1697 G
-1712 DSKQNKRLK
+1712 DSKYHIEGKVNPEEK
-1721 TKQENW
+1721 TPDITLSEADANW
-1727 QDVSFEDAKLGYS
+1727 
-1740 QLNNLEK
+1740 EK
-1747 AKVIQHETETF
+1747 AWKAKQAEVHNAMQ
-1758 KKVIP
+1758 
-1763 YDGIRNQ
+1763 Q
-1770 VKNHKFTKEFVSG
+1770 FVPRFQA
-1783 LSKEGNE
+1783 L
-1790 VYVLSADPD
+1790 DPD
-1799 AISLKPAPSQKQ
+1799 AQVNIRGSLASGVKMNPDKRASSGEPYVFNPTDFDIDAYVVSDNLFRQAIRNNSAAARNGQIVGSKSGIKQ
-1811 GAGEIPVKEMANALF
+1811 VNQL
-1826 ARYDKIIRANTR
+1826 IRDMR
-1838 KIDGKEV
+1838 
-1845 LPAIVSGGYEFRL
+1845 
-1858 PIAGG
+1858 
-1863 QTQDVLTV
+1863 DVLGNITGNRDTGNV
-1871 AANKLDMAIRQAMA
+1871 KWHFNVLIRSSSNADKTTNKDRRSVTALGLEQSRGN
-1885 QIDPLTVYFPE
+1885 PLTIQPPE
-1896 PNTIVRVQKGA
+1896 PNNV
-1907 KTIEASFNSK
+1907 
-1917 AGKGEGQALVADLRK
+1917 
-1932 KRQLQTKDVV
+1932 
-1942 FNLDAAIETKSER
+1942 
-1955 FKVEASNEQVQSQM
+1955 
-1969 DWMGGELKGLTEKDI
+1969 
-1984 KSLFNSSQG
+1984 
-1993 HADKFYWCRR
+1993 
-2003 MQSQYLDKS
+2003 
-2012 EDKKTGK
+2012 
-2019 EKKGATSDRA
+2019 
-2029 NAMQAVY
+2029 
-2036 KAYFPNELIG
+2036 
-2046 FEPKKLQ
+2046 
-2053 SELKNYQSRSDYG
+2053 
-2066 KIELKYE
+2066 
-2073 INLQNTNHYDTVI
+2073 
-2086 AVAKEAGEAVQK
+2086 
-2098 FLMEILGIK
+2098 

>member
-1 MKSLKSPSSSFS
+1 MKSLKSPSTSFS
-13 NSQAPEQTSQL
+13 NFQAPEQTPQL

-58 TGLELQAKHGTITP
+58 TGLELQAKHRTITP

-79 VLQAKMDR
+79 VLQAKMER

-98 FGHNFANIPVRRPD
+98 FGHSFANIPVRRPD

-123 GEPGDRYEQ
+123 GEPGDKYEQ
-132 EADQTAHQV
+132 EADQKARQV
-141 MQRIHQPQSEK
+141 MQKIHQPQSEQL
-152 VQREE
+152 QREE
-157 LLDEEDEL
+157 LPDDEDEL

-180 KEEVQMKS
+180 EEKVQMKS
-188 LGETP
+188 WGETP
-193 LLQRE
+193 SLQRE
-198 KLPEEEELQMK
+198 ELPEEELQMK
-209 SLGTSS
+209 SLGTLS
-215 QIVNEVKSPNKP
+215 QIVNEVKSPSKP
-227 LVHDISRISLRRP
+227 LGHDISRISLRRP

-245 VNQPGDIYEQEA
+245 VNEPGDIYEQEA
-257 DSVAPLV
+257 DSVAQLV

-276 REALPEEEDQLQMK
+276 REALSEEEDQLQMK
-290 SLAGSITPLVQ
+290 SLADSITPLVQ

-311 SELEISIQQAR
+311 SELETSIQQAR

-328 ADEIKHPMEQAFG
+328 ADDIKHPMEQAFG
-341 ADFGSVRVHTDA
+341 ADFGGVRVHTDA
-353 QSNSLNESI
+353 QSNRLNESI

-382 GSDAGKELLAHE
+382 GSNAGKELLAHE

-407 PKSLHV
+407 PKSLYV

-428 AAHGLAIQL
+428 AGYGLAIQL
-437 RENFPKSSDEDN
+437 RENFQKPSDEDN
-449 QKNLESKTDTENG
+449 QKNLESKTDTKNG

-471 KHQAT
+471 KHQAI

-485 AVTDPPPTKK
+485 AATDPPPTKK

-506 VGGNKLKEPES
+506 VGGNQPKEPES
-517 KDTKVN
+517 KDTKAN

-536 GGLPGADVGK
+536 GADVAK
-546 GAVDLPGGNAGK
+546 GAADLPGGNAGK
-558 AIAGLPEANVVS
+558 AIAASPGANIAS

-578 AVDGKKAPTSPE
+578 AADGKKAPTSPE
-590 DDAAFQAVVDTTKEV
+590 NDPAFQAVVGTTKEV
-605 AGQQKKHPPANS
+605 AGLEKKHPPANS

-694 GQVKEEQKSSQ
+694 GQVKEEQKGSQ

-710 KTKEKPDPSGIEA
+710 KTKEKPDASGIEA

-730 KNEPGTS
+730 KNELGTT
-737 PTGVDANKAAP
+737 PTGVDADKAAP

-846 VGEQQVGAKGKDE
+846 VGEQQIGAKSKDE

-874 KTKSKVEKTLSELD
+874 KTKGKVEKTLGELD
-888 GQVIQAFDTGAADA
+888 GQVIQAFDAGAADA

-913 MDKYKSDRYSGF
+913 MDDYKSDRYSGF
-925 FGPLK
+925 WGPGK
-930 WLKDK
+930 WLIDK

-944 TFYQEGRQLYINQMD
+944 AFYQEGRQLYINQMD
-959 GVINNVVAIISKGL
+959 GVINKVVAIISKGL
-973 TQAKAEIASGKQE
+973 TQAKAEIANGKQE

-1033 KYKENLEAVDARIE
+1033 KYQENLEAVDARIE

-1074 TKMLLEVLARV
+1074 TKMLLQVLARV

-1094 NPIGF
+1094 DPIGF
-1099 LTNLIQALKQGFL
+1099 LTNLIQAVKQGFL

-1132 TMAETGIQM
+1132 TMAETGIEM

-1161 YEAIRA
+1161 YEAIRG

-1193 QGVAG
+1193 EGVAG

-1207 GDLNTLVIE
+1207 GDLNALVIE

-1236 LLTPASAFVKAAKA
+1236 LLTPASAFIKAAKA
-1250 IYEIIKFFIER
+1250 IYEIVKFFIER

-1276 GAIASGTID
+1276 GAIASGAID

-1328 PMEKAVDWVIDKGA
+1328 PMEKAVDWVIDRGA
-1342 KAFNKVGNKVKN
+1342 KAFKKVGNKVKN

-1369 EKYKAGKQWAEDK
+1369 EKYKAGKQWVEEK
-1382 KEAGKQWVNDKKEAA
+1382 KEAGQ
-1397 EQWVNDKKEG
+1397 
-1407 VSNKFKNSKF
+1407 
-1417 GNKVGA
+1417 
-1423 VTESAKEKY
+1423 
-1432 KAGKQWVE
+1432 QWVE
-1440 DKNEATHNW
+1440 N
-1449 VEGKKKSVKDKFD
+1449 KKKSVKDKFD
-1462 KFSNKVKNKFG
+1462 KFGNKVKDKFG
-1473 FGKEKKAKDGKADER
+1473 FGKDKQKGKQAKNGKANEQTD
-1488 TYKQKQDDLDLAV
+1488 KQKQTIVAQAV
-1501 AEAEQLM
+1501 TDAEQILN
-1508 QNEKLSFKDIKK
+1508 QQRATPDT
-1520 QLPKIKAKYKMIAC
+1520 IKAK
-1534 KLVIDKDAADK
+1534 L
-1545 ITAHIEA
+1545 
-1552 EINPKKRTKKHDRTN
+1552 
-1567 EEEATE
+1567 
-1573 EIVDK
+1573 
-1578 RGEQPQYRIKTD
+1578 PQLESKY
-1590 KKGEVKNASEEEINK
+1590 GL
-1605 INNQPQKDEF
+1605 
-1615 CYVANVPVTPKDKS
+1615 KS
-1629 AKEIAQLYLK
+1629 AKLKKDKEGAYYIKVKINPEGDTKKRKLDETDEPKGAFALYRGIHFNKNWNQEDYNAQLEKKLVGEPTFSAAAREIAGSKKPDGSDVSKSELETAAQLVREKVETTKDANSIRQWWGDKKHIFDNLFLAMIQDYVNRQKIFEAELKKAEKGQYKDLEFISTPIISTSKNAEHAARYAFGEKGTLK
-1639 EGFESLEEAGRRFG
+1639 ENQRTTGDIVGRLFIY
-1653 LVVGVNGYQ
+1653 L
-1662 SISGE
+1662 
-1667 DNTKSI
+1667 
-1673 KEKVTTDGFTAFRLG
+1673 FTAKELVDQKAINIQDLQNQGKVKIKTRILNEAEVAFTGSVPGENLVAQDDAQMSEGPQRLG
-1688 VFGFSWRAA
+1688 A
-1697 KWEKLQQPAGEKKAG
+1697 
-1712 DSKQNKRLK
+1712 
-1721 TKQENW
+1721 
-1727 QDVSFEDAKLGYS
+1727 
-1740 QLNNLEK
+1740 
-1747 AKVIQHETETF
+1747 
-1758 KKVIP
+1758 
-1763 YDGIRNQ
+1763 
-1770 VKNHKFTKEFVSG
+1770 
-1783 LSKEGNE
+1783 
-1790 VYVLSADPD
+1790 
-1799 AISLKPAPSQKQ
+1799 
-1811 GAGEIPVKEMANALF
+1811 
-1826 ARYDKIIRANTR
+1826 RAN
-1838 KIDGKEV
+1838 
-1845 LPAIVSGGYEFRL
+1845 
-1858 PIAGG
+1858 
-1863 QTQDVLTV
+1863 QT
-1871 AANKLDMAIRQAMA
+1871 ARQ
-1885 QIDPLTVYFPE
+1885 
-1896 PNTIVRVQKGA
+1896 
-1907 KTIEASFNSK
+1907 K
-1917 AGKGEGQALVADLRK
+1917 A
-1932 KRQLQTKDVV
+1932 
-1942 FNLDAAIETKSER
+1942 
-1955 FKVEASNEQVQSQM
+1955 QSQ
-1969 DWMGGELKGLTEKDI
+1969 GGLREWE
-1984 KSLFNSSQG
+1984 S
-1993 HADKFYWCRR
+1993 
-2003 MQSQYLDKS
+2003 
-2012 EDKKTGK
+2012 
-2019 EKKGATSDRA
+2019 
-2029 NAMQAVY
+2029 
-2036 KAYFPNELIG
+2036 
-2046 FEPKKLQ
+2046 
-2053 SELKNYQSRSDYG
+2053 
-2066 KIELKYE
+2066 
-2073 INLQNTNHYDTVI
+2073 
-2086 AVAKEAGEAVQK
+2086 
-2098 FLMEILGIK
+2098 

>member
-13 NSQAPEQTSQL
+13 NFQAPEQTPQL

-45 VENEAF
+45 VENEA
-51 AEEKMEV
+51 EEKMEV
-58 TGLELQAKHGTITP
+58 TGLELQAKHRTITP

-98 FGHNFANIPVRRPD
+98 FGHNFANIPVRRPN
-112 TPTPI
+112 TSTLI
-117 QAKLTI
+117 QGKLTI
-123 GEPGDRYEQ
+123 GEPGDKYEQ
-132 EADQTAHQV
+132 ETDQTARQV
-141 MQRIHQPQSEK
+141 MQRIHQPQSGK
-152 VQREE
+152 LQREE
-157 LLDEEDEL
+157 LSDEEEL

-180 KEEVQMKS
+180 EVQMKS
-188 LGETP
+188 WGEIP

-198 KLPEEEELQMK
+198 ELPEEELQMK
-209 SLGTSS
+209 PLGTSS
-215 QIVNEVKSPNKP
+215 QIMNEVKSPSKP
-227 LVHDISRISLRRP
+227 LEHDISRISLRRP

-245 VNQPGDIYEQEA
+245 VSQPGDIYEQEA
-257 DSVAPLV
+257 DSVAQLV

-290 SLAGSITPLVQ
+290 SLADSITPLVQ

-311 SELEISIQQAR
+311 SELETSIQQAR

-328 ADEIKHPMEQAFG
+328 ADDIKHPMEQAFG

-353 QSNSLNESI
+353 QSDRLNESI

-428 AAHGLAIQL
+428 ARHGLAIQL
-437 RENFPKSSDEDN
+437 RENFQKPSDEDN
-449 QKNLESKTDTENG
+449 QKKLESKTDTEKG
-462 EQQNQATTE
+462 EQQNQPTTE
-471 KHQAT
+471 KHQAIA
-476 PTPPDDGGN
+476 TPPDNGGN
-485 AVTDPPPTKK
+485 AATDPPPTKK

-506 VGGNKLKEPES
+506 VGGNQPKELES
-517 KDTKVN
+517 KDIKVN

-536 GGLPGADVGK
+536 GADVGK
-546 GAVDLPGGNAGK
+546 VNADLSGGNAGK
-558 AIAGLPEANVVS
+558 AIAGLPRANVAG
-570 TSVKLPDA
+570 TTVKLPDA
-578 AVDGKKAPTSPE
+578 ADGKKAPTSPE
-590 DDAAFQAVVDTTKEV
+590 DDPAFQAVVGTTKEV
-605 AGQQKKHPPANS
+605 AGLEKKHPPANS

-639 NQVGEMQQAPTPGF
+639 NQVGQMQQAPTPGF
-653 DAAAFKAKLMER
+653 DAAAFKAKLMQR

-679 FKNNNKLDSVKGDLS
+679 FKNNNKLDSVKSDLS

-710 KTKEKPDPSGIEA
+710 KTKEKPDASGIEA

-730 KNEPGTS
+730 KNEPGTP
-737 PTGVDANKAAP
+737 PTGVDADKAAP

-758 PLQDDS
+758 PLQNDS

-817 LATAQATAEATAQQ
+817 LATAQATASATAQQ
-831 HLQAMHGIRTQNLGQ
+831 HLQTMHGIRTQNLGQ
-846 VGEQQVGAKGKDE
+846 VGEQQVGAKSKDE

-888 GQVIQAFDTGAADA
+888 TQVIQAFDAGAADA

-913 MDKYKSDRYSGF
+913 MDDYKSDRYSGF
-925 FGPLK
+925 FGPAK

-944 TFYQEGRQLYINQMD
+944 AFYQEGRQLYINQMD
-959 GVINNVVAIISKGL
+959 GVINKVVAIISKGL
-973 TQAKAEIASGKQE
+973 TQAKAEIANGKQE
-986 IQNYVNQLPQD
+986 IQNYINKLPQD

-1009 DSKFEELQQSVD
+1009 DSKFAELQQSVD

-1062 FIVGVIKTIIEL
+1062 FIVGVIKTIVEL
-1074 TKMLLEVLARV
+1074 TKMLLQVLARV

-1094 NPIGF
+1094 DPIGF
-1099 LTNLIQALKQGFL
+1099 LTNLIQAVKQGFL

-1132 TMAETGIQM
+1132 TMAETGIEM

-1198 MWQFVQEKM
+1198 MWEFVQKKM
-1207 GDLNTLVIE
+1207 GDLNALVIE

-1236 LLTPASAFVKAAKA
+1236 LLTPASAFIKAAKA
-1250 IYEIIKFFIER
+1250 IYEIVKFFIER

-1276 GAIASGTID
+1276 GAIASGAID

-1295 AKSLPVVISFLASLL
+1295 AKSLPVAISFLASLL
-1310 GLDGIAGKI
+1310 GLDGIAGKV
-1319 QAIFQKLRK
+1319 QAIFKKLRK

-1342 KAFNKVGNKVKN
+1342 KAFKKVGNKFNK
-1354 SKFGKKAGELKDSAK
+1354 SKVGKKFNAAKD
-1369 EKYKAGKQWAEDK
+1369 
-1382 KEAGKQWVNDKKEAA
+1382 
-1397 EQWVNDKKEG
+1397 
-1407 VSNKFKNSKF
+1407 
-1417 GNKVGA
+1417 
-1423 VTESAKEKY
+1423 TAKEKY

-1440 DKNEATHNW
+1440 DKKEAGQKW
-1449 VEGKKKSVKDKFD
+1449 VENKKKSVKDKFH
-1462 KFSNKVKNKFG
+1462 KFG
-1473 FGKEKKAKDGKADER
+1473 NKIKDRFRSGKDKHKERQARNGKADER
-1488 TYKQKQDDLDLAV
+1488 TMEKKQADLKAAL
-1501 AEAEQLM
+1501 AEAQTLM
-1508 QNEKLSFKDIKK
+1508 LNDKLSFEDVEKR
-1520 QLPKIKAKYKMIAC
+1520 LPKIKAKYKMTSC
-1534 KLVIDKDAADK
+1534 KLVIDKDAEEQT
-1545 ITAHIEA
+1545 TAHLEG
-1552 EINPKKRTKKHDRTN
+1552 EINPKAKKDKVSKPKLYDNPAPIVGKHVVKDVVKGRKPPRHSHHVPAKGLKVAISQDLEAIIKKLKNKPFKDDNAAKDLANNLNTRVAELNNINKEGVGLSAILIHEDTHKKSSTAVHNSKLKEPLAKHLDAEQQLTQQKRIRVMDATQKKLLVNPRTN
-1567 EEEATE
+1567 NWRDFLAACYQEIKNKAQSPNQKKVTE
-1573 EIVDK
+1573 IILSDAEKEFKDIDDDD
-1578 RGEQPQYRIKTD
+1578 RERI
-1590 KKGEVKNASEEEINK
+1590 
-1605 INNQPQKDEF
+1605 
-1615 CYVANVPVTPKDKS
+1615 
-1629 AKEIAQLYLK
+1629 
-1639 EGFESLEEAGRRFG
+1639 LE
-1653 LVVGVNGYQ
+1653 
-1662 SISGE
+1662 
-1667 DNTKSI
+1667 NTK
-1673 KEKVTTDGFTAFRLG
+1673 D
-1688 VFGFSWRAA
+1688 
-1697 KWEKLQQPAGEKKAG
+1697 
-1712 DSKQNKRLK
+1712 
-1721 TKQENW
+1721 
-1727 QDVSFEDAKLGYS
+1727 
-1740 QLNNLEK
+1740 QLNNLLERAFNDAYHFDK
-1747 AKVIQHETETF
+1747 TKV
-1758 KKVIP
+1758 
-1763 YDGIRNQ
+1763 
-1770 VKNHKFTKEFVSG
+1770 
-1783 LSKEGNE
+1783 
-1790 VYVLSADPD
+1790 
-1799 AISLKPAPSQKQ
+1799 
-1811 GAGEIPVKEMANALF
+1811 
-1826 ARYDKIIRANTR
+1826 
-1838 KIDGKEV
+1838 
-1845 LPAIVSGGYEFRL
+1845 
-1858 PIAGG
+1858 
-1863 QTQDVLTV
+1863 
-1871 AANKLDMAIRQAMA
+1871 KLA
-1885 QIDPLTVYFPE
+1885 
-1896 PNTIVRVQKGA
+1896 
-1907 KTIEASFNSK
+1907 
-1917 AGKGEGQALVADLRK
+1917 
-1932 KRQLQTKDVV
+1932 
-1942 FNLDAAIETKSER
+1942 LDAS
-1955 FKVEASNEQVQSQM
+1955 KVDGSSKNKNAAMNDLEDLAEQT
-1969 DWMGGELKGLTEKDI
+1969 W
-1984 KSLFNSSQG
+1984 
-1993 HADKFYWCRR
+1993 
-2003 MQSQYLDKS
+2003 
-2012 EDKKTGK
+2012 
-2019 EKKGATSDRA
+2019 
-2029 NAMQAVY
+2029 
-2036 KAYFPNELIG
+2036 
-2046 FEPKKLQ
+2046 EPI
-2053 SELKNYQSRSDYG
+2053 YRP
-2066 KIELKYE
+2066 I
-2073 INLQNTNHYDTVI
+2073 H
-2086 AVAKEAGEAVQK
+2086 
-2098 FLMEILGIK
+2098 

>member
-13 NSQAPEQTSQL
+13 NFQAPEQTPQL

-58 TGLELQAKHGTITP
+58 TELELQAKHRTITP

-123 GEPGDRYEQ
+123 GEPGDKYEQ
-132 EADQTAHQV
+132 EADQTARQV
-141 MQRIHQPQSEK
+141 MQRIHQPQSGK
-152 VQREE
+152 LQREE
-157 LLDEEDEL
+157 LPDEEEL

-180 KEEVQMKS
+180 EEEEEVQMKS
-188 LGETP
+188 LGET
-193 LLQRE
+193 LSLQRE
-198 KLPEEEELQMK
+198 ELPEEEELQMK
-209 SLGTSS
+209 PLGTSS
-215 QIVNEVKSPNKP
+215 QTVNEVKSVSKP
-227 LVHDISRISLRRP
+227 LGHDISRISLRRP

-257 DSVAPLV
+257 DSVAKLV

-269 EPVQSIQ
+269 EPVSRQSIQ

-311 SELEISIQQAR
+311 SELETSIQQAR

-328 ADEIKHPMEQAFG
+328 ADDIKHPMEQAFG
-341 ADFGSVRVHTDA
+341 ADFGGVRVHTDT
-353 QSNSLNESI
+353 QSNRLNESI

-428 AAHGLAIQL
+428 VGHGLAIQL
-437 RENFPKSSDEDN
+437 RENFQKPTDEN
-449 QKNLESKTDTENG
+449 NHKNLEAVESKTDTENG
-462 EQQNQATTE
+462 EQQNQAKTE

-485 AVTDPPPTKK
+485 GATDPPPTKK
-495 VGAAVTQKQVE
+495 VGAVVTQKQIE
-506 VGGNKLKEPES
+506 AGGNQAKEPES
-517 KDTKVN
+517 KDTKVS

-536 GGLPGADVGK
+536 GADVAK
-546 GAVDLPGGNAGK
+546 GAADLPGGNTGK
-558 AIAGLPEANVVS
+558 AIAALPETNVAI
-570 TSVKLPDA
+570 TAD
-578 AVDGKKAPTSPE
+578 DGKKAPTSPE
-590 DDAAFQAVVDTTKEV
+590 DDPAFQAVVGTTKEV
-605 AGQQKKHPPANS
+605 AGLEKKHPPANS

-653 DAAAFKAKLMER
+653 DAAAFKAKLMQR

-710 KTKEKPDPSGIEA
+710 KTKEKPDVSGIEA

-730 KNEPGTS
+730 KNEPGTT
-737 PTGVDANKAAP
+737 PTGVDADKAAP

-753 GEVEA
+753 AEVEA

-801 NAQEAP
+801 HAQAAP

-831 HLQAMHGIRTQNLGQ
+831 HLQAMHGTRTQNLGQ
-846 VGEQQVGAKGKDE
+846 VGEQQIGAKSKDE

-874 KTKSKVEKTLSELD
+874 KTKGKVEKTLGELD
-888 GQVIQAFDTGAADA
+888 GQVIQAFDAGAADA

-913 MDKYKSDRYSGF
+913 MDDYKSDRYSGIL
-925 FGPLK
+925 GPGK
-930 WLKDK
+930 WLIDK

-944 TFYQEGRQLYINQMD
+944 AFYQEGRQLYINQMD
-959 GVINNVVAIISKGL
+959 GVINKVVAIISKGL

-986 IQNYVNQLPQD
+986 IQNYVNQLPQE

-1009 DSKFEELQQSVD
+1009 DSKFEELQQSID

-1033 KYKENLEAVDARIE
+1033 KYQENLEAVDARIE
-1047 EMKAANKGFIQKAFD
+1047 EMKAANKGLIQKAFD

-1074 TKMLLEVLARV
+1074 TKMLLQVLARV

-1094 NPIGF
+1094 DPIGF

-1167 QAVKRLGEEKVS
+1167 QAVKRLGEEKVG

-1193 QGVAG
+1193 EGVAG

-1207 GDLNTLVIE
+1207 GDLNALVIE

-1236 LLTPASAFVKAAKA
+1236 LLTPASAFIKAAKA
-1250 IYEIIKFFIER
+1250 IYEIVKFFIER

-1276 GAIASGTID
+1276 GAIASGAID

-1319 QAIFQKLRK
+1319 QGIFQKLRK

-1342 KAFNKVGNKVKN
+1342 KAFKKIG
-1354 SKFGKKAGELKDSAK
+1354 SKL
-1369 EKYKAGKQWAEDK
+1369 
-1382 KEAGKQWVNDKKEAA
+1382 
-1397 EQWVNDKKEG
+1397 
-1407 VSNKFKNSKF
+1407 
-1417 GNKVGA
+1417 
-1423 VTESAKEKY
+1423 
-1432 KAGKQWVE
+1432 
-1440 DKNEATHNW
+1440 
-1449 VEGKKKSVKDKFD
+1449 
-1462 KFSNKVKNKFG
+1462 G
-1473 FGKEKKAKDGKADER
+1473 FGKNKKKGNKDEKVKQDEVISPAEKKKHEAIANQIYQELKPDEQNSEGFNE
-1488 TYKQKQDDLDLAV
+1488 YFKSKQKQAKKLQKIYSRQIRKGIKLTIDLKKSLQK
-1501 AEAEQLM
+1501 EQ
-1508 QNEKLSFKDIKK
+1508 QTS
-1520 QLPKIKAKYKMIAC
+1520 
-1534 KLVIDKDAADK
+1534 
-1545 ITAHIEA
+1545 
-1552 EINPKKRTKKHDRTN
+1552 
-1567 EEEATE
+1567 
-1573 EIVDK
+1573 
-1578 RGEQPQYRIKTD
+1578 
-1590 KKGEVKNASEEEINK
+1590 EVKLQI
-1605 INNQPQKDEF
+1605 
-1615 CYVANVPVTPKDKS
+1615 
-1629 AKEIAQLYLK
+1629 L
-1639 EGFESLEEAGRRFG
+1639 
-1653 LVVGVNGYQ
+1653 
-1662 SISGE
+1662 
-1667 DNTKSI
+1667 I
-1673 KEKVTTDGFTAFRLG
+1673 K
-1688 VFGFSWRAA
+1688 
-1697 KWEKLQQPAGEKKAG
+1697 
-1712 DSKQNKRLK
+1712 
-1721 TKQENW
+1721 
-1727 QDVSFEDAKLGYS
+1727 
-1740 QLNNLEK
+1740 
-1747 AKVIQHETETF
+1747 
-1758 KKVIP
+1758 
-1763 YDGIRNQ
+1763 
-1770 VKNHKFTKEFVSG
+1770 
-1783 LSKEGNE
+1783 
-1790 VYVLSADPD
+1790 
-1799 AISLKPAPSQKQ
+1799 
-1811 GAGEIPVKEMANALF
+1811 
-1826 ARYDKIIRANTR
+1826 
-1838 KIDGKEV
+1838 
-1845 LPAIVSGGYEFRL
+1845 
-1858 PIAGG
+1858 
-1863 QTQDVLTV
+1863 
-1871 AANKLDMAIRQAMA
+1871 
-1885 QIDPLTVYFPE
+1885 
-1896 PNTIVRVQKGA
+1896 PNT
-1907 KTIEASFNSK
+1907 
-1917 AGKGEGQALVADLRK
+1917 
-1932 KRQLQTKDVV
+1932 
-1942 FNLDAAIETKSER
+1942 
-1955 FKVEASNEQVQSQM
+1955 
-1969 DWMGGELKGLTEKDI
+1969 TEKDYEI
-1984 KSLFNSSQG
+1984 FHKEGELENNIDVLIERALDTLTGEFYQGKSNKDNKDTTALPRGIQRTIASIQADYGNATREENNKMTVGGNKFFVDQDRNNYVYPYQAAAKANITQKDNKITTRDEVRGYEYSRFGTVTVGKLSNLLSNIHENQTTNVNDTAILIASIAAEPFRYGPAHITNLIALNNPANMNQAAFGIMAMTTGGTDPTSSKNVPKDPQGKGTVPQKVRGRQIAIVKNDTNLYSKLEGYYTKNSSKNN
-1993 HADKFYWCRR
+1993 D
-2003 MQSQYLDKS
+2003 
-2012 EDKKTGK
+2012 
-2019 EKKGATSDRA
+2019 
-2029 NAMQAVY
+2029 
-2036 KAYFPNELIG
+2036 NETIRVFQHIIRTHL
-2046 FEPKKLQ
+2046 
-2053 SELKNYQSRSDYG
+2053 N
-2066 KIELKYE
+2066 KIK
-2073 INLQNTNHYDTVI
+2073 
-2086 AVAKEAGEAVQK
+2086 
-2098 FLMEILGIK
+2098 

>member
-1 MKSLKSPSSSFS
+1 MKSFKSPSSSFS
-13 NSQAPEQTSQL
+13 NFQAPEQTPQL

-58 TGLELQAKHGTITP
+58 SGLELQAKHRTITP

-79 VLQAKMDR
+79 VLQAKMER

-98 FGHNFANIPVRRPD
+98 FGHSFANIPVRRPD
-112 TPTPI
+112 TSTPI

-123 GEPGDRYEQ
+123 GEPGDKYEQ
-132 EADQTAHQV
+132 EADQTARQV
-141 MQRIHQPQSEK
+141 MQKIHQPQSEQL
-152 VQREE
+152 QREE
-157 LLDEEDEL
+157 LPDEDEL

-180 KEEVQMKS
+180 EEVQMKS
-188 LGETP
+188 WGETP
-193 LLQRE
+193 SLQRE
-198 KLPEEEELQMK
+198 ELPEEELQMK
-209 SLGTSS
+209 PLGTLS
-215 QIVNEVKSPNKP
+215 QIVNEVKSPSKP
-227 LVHDISRISLRRP
+227 LGHDISRISLRRP

-245 VNQPGDIYEQEA
+245 VNEPGDIYEQEA
-257 DSVAPLV
+257 DSVAQLV

-276 REALPEEEDQLQMK
+276 REALSEEEDQLQMK
-290 SLAGSITPLVQ
+290 SLADSITPLVQ

-311 SELEISIQQAR
+311 SELETSIQQAR

-328 ADEIKHPMEQAFG
+328 ADDIKHPMEQAFG
-341 ADFGSVRVHTDA
+341 ADFGGVRVHTDA
-353 QSNSLNESI
+353 QSNRLNESI

-382 GSDAGKELLAHE
+382 GSNAGKELLAHE

-407 PKSLHV
+407 PKSLYV

-428 AAHGLAIQL
+428 AGYGLAIQL
-437 RENFPKSSDEDN
+437 RENFQKPSDEDN
-449 QKNLESKTDTENG
+449 QKNLESKTDTKNG

-471 KHQAT
+471 KHQAI

-485 AVTDPPPTKK
+485 AATDPPPTKK
-495 VGAAVTQKQVE
+495 VGVAVTQKQVE
-506 VGGNKLKEPES
+506 VGGNQPKELES
-517 KDTKVN
+517 KDTKAN

-536 GGLPGADVGK
+536 GADVAK
-546 GAVDLPGGNAGK
+546 GAADLPGGNAGK
-558 AIAGLPEANVVS
+558 AIAASPGANIAS

-578 AVDGKKAPTSPE
+578 AADGKKAPTSPE
-590 DDAAFQAVVDTTKEV
+590 NDPAFQAVVGTTKEV
-605 AGQQKKHPPANS
+605 AGLEKKHPPANS

-694 GQVKEEQKSSQ
+694 GQVKEEQKGSQ

-710 KTKEKPDPSGIEA
+710 KTKEKPDASGIEA

-730 KNEPGTS
+730 KNELGTT
-737 PTGVDANKAAP
+737 PTGVDADKAAP

-846 VGEQQVGAKGKDE
+846 VGEQQIGAKSKDE

-874 KTKSKVEKTLSELD
+874 KTKGKVEKTLGELD
-888 GQVIQAFDTGAADA
+888 GQVIQAFDAGAADA

-913 MDKYKSDRYSGF
+913 MDDYKSDRYSGF
-925 FGPLK
+925 WGPGK
-930 WLKDK
+930 WLIDK

-944 TFYQEGRQLYINQMD
+944 AFYQEGRQLYINQMD
-959 GVINNVVAIISKGL
+959 GVINKVVAIISKGL
-973 TQAKAEIASGKQE
+973 TQAKAEIANGKQE

-1033 KYKENLEAVDARIE
+1033 KYQENLEAVDARIE

-1074 TKMLLEVLARV
+1074 TKMLLQVLARV

-1094 NPIGF
+1094 DPIGF
-1099 LTNLIQALKQGFL
+1099 LTNLIQAVKQGFL

-1132 TMAETGIQM
+1132 TMAETGIEM

-1161 YEAIRA
+1161 YEAIRG

-1193 QGVAG
+1193 EGVAG

-1207 GDLNTLVIE
+1207 GDLNALVIE

-1236 LLTPASAFVKAAKA
+1236 LLTPASAFIKAAKA
-1250 IYEIIKFFIER
+1250 IYEIVKFFIER

-1276 GAIASGTID
+1276 GAIASGAID

-1328 PMEKAVDWVIDKGA
+1328 PMEKAVDWVIDRGA
-1342 KAFNKVGNKVKN
+1342 KAFKKVGNKVKN

-1369 EKYKAGKQWAEDK
+1369 EKYKAGKQWVEDK
-1382 KEAGKQWVNDKKEAA
+1382 KEAGQ
-1397 EQWVNDKKEG
+1397 
-1407 VSNKFKNSKF
+1407 
-1417 GNKVGA
+1417 
-1423 VTESAKEKY
+1423 
-1432 KAGKQWVE
+1432 QWVE
-1440 DKNEATHNW
+1440 N
-1449 VEGKKKSVKDKFD
+1449 KKKSVKDKFD
-1462 KFSNKVKNKFG
+1462 KFGNKVKDKFG
-1473 FGKEKKAKDGKADER
+1473 FGKDKQKGKQAKNGKANEQTD
-1488 TYKQKQDDLDLAV
+1488 KQKQTIVAQAV
-1501 AEAEQLM
+1501 TDAEQILN
-1508 QNEKLSFKDIKK
+1508 QQRATPDT
-1520 QLPKIKAKYKMIAC
+1520 IKAK
-1534 KLVIDKDAADK
+1534 L
-1545 ITAHIEA
+1545 
-1552 EINPKKRTKKHDRTN
+1552 
-1567 EEEATE
+1567 
-1573 EIVDK
+1573 
-1578 RGEQPQYRIKTD
+1578 PQLESKY
-1590 KKGEVKNASEEEINK
+1590 GL
-1605 INNQPQKDEF
+1605 
-1615 CYVANVPVTPKDKS
+1615 KS
-1629 AKEIAQLYLK
+1629 AKLKKDKEGAYYIKVKINPEGDTKKRKLDETDEPKGAFALYRGIHFNKNWNQEDYNAQLEKKLVGEPTFSAAAREIAGSKKPDGSDVSKSELETAAQLVREKVETTKDANSIRQWWGDKKHIFDNLFLAMIQDYVNRQKIFEAELKKAEKGQYKDLEFISTPIISTSKNAEHAARYAFGEKGTLK
-1639 EGFESLEEAGRRFG
+1639 ENQRTTGDIVGRLFIY
-1653 LVVGVNGYQ
+1653 L
-1662 SISGE
+1662 
-1667 DNTKSI
+1667 
-1673 KEKVTTDGFTAFRLG
+1673 FTAKELVDQKAINIQDLQNQGKVKIKTRILNEAEVAFTGSVPGENLVAQDDAQMSKGPQRLG
-1688 VFGFSWRAA
+1688 A
-1697 KWEKLQQPAGEKKAG
+1697 
-1712 DSKQNKRLK
+1712 
-1721 TKQENW
+1721 
-1727 QDVSFEDAKLGYS
+1727 
-1740 QLNNLEK
+1740 
-1747 AKVIQHETETF
+1747 
-1758 KKVIP
+1758 
-1763 YDGIRNQ
+1763 
-1770 VKNHKFTKEFVSG
+1770 
-1783 LSKEGNE
+1783 
-1790 VYVLSADPD
+1790 
-1799 AISLKPAPSQKQ
+1799 
-1811 GAGEIPVKEMANALF
+1811 
-1826 ARYDKIIRANTR
+1826 RAN
-1838 KIDGKEV
+1838 
-1845 LPAIVSGGYEFRL
+1845 
-1858 PIAGG
+1858 
-1863 QTQDVLTV
+1863 QT
-1871 AANKLDMAIRQAMA
+1871 ARQ
-1885 QIDPLTVYFPE
+1885 
-1896 PNTIVRVQKGA
+1896 
-1907 KTIEASFNSK
+1907 K
-1917 AGKGEGQALVADLRK
+1917 A
-1932 KRQLQTKDVV
+1932 
-1942 FNLDAAIETKSER
+1942 
-1955 FKVEASNEQVQSQM
+1955 QSQ
-1969 DWMGGELKGLTEKDI
+1969 GGLREWE
-1984 KSLFNSSQG
+1984 S
-1993 HADKFYWCRR
+1993 
-2003 MQSQYLDKS
+2003 
-2012 EDKKTGK
+2012 
-2019 EKKGATSDRA
+2019 
-2029 NAMQAVY
+2029 
-2036 KAYFPNELIG
+2036 
-2046 FEPKKLQ
+2046 
-2053 SELKNYQSRSDYG
+2053 
-2066 KIELKYE
+2066 
-2073 INLQNTNHYDTVI
+2073 
-2086 AVAKEAGEAVQK
+2086 
-2098 FLMEILGIK
+2098 

>member
-13 NSQAPEQTSQL
+13 NSQAPEQTPQL

-58 TGLELQAKHGTITP
+58 TELELQAKHRTITP

-79 VLQAKMDR
+79 VLQAKMER

-98 FGHNFANIPVRRPD
+98 FGHNFANIPVKRPD

-123 GEPGDRYEQ
+123 GEPGDKYEQ
-132 EADQTAHQV
+132 EADQTARQV
-141 MQRIHQPQSEK
+141 MQRIHQPQSGK
-152 VQREE
+152 LQREE
-157 LLDEEDEL
+157 LPGEEDEL
-165 QMKPEGSIQREELLE
+165 QMMKPEGSIQREELLE
-180 KEEVQMKS
+180 EEVQMKS
-188 LGETP
+188 LGETAS
-193 LLQRE
+193 LQRE
-198 KLPEEEELQMK
+198 ELSEEELQMK

-215 QIVNEVKSPNKP
+215 QRVNEVKSPSQP
-227 LVHDISRISLRRP
+227 LGHDISRISLRRP

-245 VNQPGDIYEQEA
+245 VNEPGDIYEREA
-257 DSVAPLV
+257 DSVAQLV

-269 EPVQSIQ
+269 EPIQSIQ
-276 REALPEEEDQLQMK
+276 REALPEEDQLQMK
-290 SLAGSITPLVQ
+290 SLADSITPLVQ

-311 SELEISIQQAR
+311 SELETSIQQAR

-328 ADEIKHPMEQAFG
+328 ADDIKHPMEQAFG
-341 ADFGSVRVHTDA
+341 ADFGGVRVHTDA
-353 QSNSLNESI
+353 QSNRLNESI

-428 AAHGLAIQL
+428 AGHGLAIQL
-437 RENFPKSSDEDN
+437 RENFQKPTDEDN
-449 QKNLESKTDTENG
+449 QKNLESKTDTKNG

-471 KHQAT
+471 KHQAI

-485 AVTDPPPTKK
+485 AATDPPPAKK
-495 VGAAVTQKQVE
+495 VGAVATQKQVE
-506 VGGNKLKEPES
+506 VGGNQPKEAES

-523 TEKVDSQQQAQSK
+523 AEKVDSQQQAQSK
-536 GGLPGADVGK
+536 GADVGK
-546 GAVDLPGGNAGK
+546 GAADLSGGNAGK
-558 AIAGLPEANVVS
+558 AIAALPGTNVAI
-570 TSVKLPDA
+570 TAD
-578 AVDGKKAPTSPE
+578 DGKKAPTSPE
-590 DDAAFQAVVDTTKEV
+590 DDPGFQAVVGTTKEV
-605 AGQQKKHPPANS
+605 AGHEKKHPPANS

-639 NQVGEMQQAPTPGF
+639 NQVGQMQQAPTPGF

-710 KTKEKPDPSGIEA
+710 KTKEKPDASGIEA

-730 KNEPGTS
+730 KNEPGTP
-737 PTGVDANKAAP
+737 PTGVDADKAAP

-753 GEVEA
+753 AEVEA

-817 LATAQATAEATAQQ
+817 LANAQATAEATAQQ

-846 VGEQQVGAKGKDE
+846 VTEHQVGAKGKDE

-874 KTKSKVEKTLSELD
+874 KTKGKVEKTLGELD
-888 GQVIQAFDTGAADA
+888 GQVIQAFDAGAADA

-913 MDKYKSDRYSGF
+913 MDDYKSDRYSGF
-925 FGPLK
+925 WGPAK

-944 TFYQEGRQLYINQMD
+944 AFYQEGRQLYINQMD
-959 GVINNVVAIISKGL
+959 GVINKVVAIISKGL

-986 IQNYVNQLPQD
+986 IQNYISQLPQD

-1021 DKQDELIDTLAQ
+1021 DKQNELIDTLAQ
-1033 KYKENLEAVDARIE
+1033 KYKENLEGVDARIE

-1074 TKMLLEVLARV
+1074 TKMLLQVLARV

-1094 NPIGF
+1094 DPIGF
-1099 LTNLIQALKQGFL
+1099 LTNLIQAVKQGFL

-1132 TMAETGIQM
+1132 TMAETGIEM

-1193 QGVAG
+1193 EGVAG
-1198 MWQFVQEKM
+1198 IWQFVQEKM
-1207 GDLNTLVIE
+1207 GDLNALVIE

-1236 LLTPASAFVKAAKA
+1236 LLTPASAFIKAAKA
-1250 IYEIIKFFIER
+1250 IYEIVKFFIER

-1276 GAIASGTID
+1276 GAIASGAID

-1319 QAIFQKLRK
+1319 QGIFKKLHK

-1342 KAFNKVGNKVKN
+1342 KAFKKVGNKVKN

-1369 EKYKAGKQWAEDK
+1369 EKYKAGKQWVEDK
-1382 KEAGKQWVNDKKEAA
+1382 KEAGQNWINDKKAVA
-1397 EQWVNDKKEG
+1397 EQWVNDKKNG

-1417 GNKVGA
+1417 GKKVGA
-1423 VTESAKEKY
+1423 VTESAKDKY

-1440 DKNEATHNW
+1440 DKKATAHNW
-1449 VEGKKKSVKDKFD
+1449 VENKKKAVKDKYT
-1462 KFSNKVKNKFG
+1462 KTVNK
-1473 FGKEKKAKDGKADER
+1473 GKEKVAALIEWWKAKKQFKAQDGEMHTLFFKGKGEKSKLFIASDPIEISKFLKKKNEEINNITDENN
-1488 TYKQKQDDLDLAV
+1488 QKEQNQALQQ
-1501 AEAEQLM
+1501 AEQLNNNIETQKDALVKANEGKPATKKEKAYDTNQKLYNDLN
-1508 QNEKLSFKDIKK
+1508 QNISKMAEILKNLFVLTHPEFPPSIMPSFSDNVKAESIKAEFIRKDSFPPGQDSNKHGGNLAGWDALQAKGMTKNAAWVKMHLLTEQLGGMATDSNLTPGRTQTNSKFYRTTEKPAIDAVNKGQMIWYKVDITYYSSPNEHYISNVKATWGEYQISKANKWEEKPASPQKFEESPQPPDFTQTIAVDLNSSDGRSQIEKIIGVRQSFARKIVLVRNADGSFKD
-1520 QLPKIKAKYKMIAC
+1520 LADFNLKMNA
-1534 KLVIDKDAADK
+1534 
-1545 ITAHIEA
+1545 
-1552 EINPKKRTKKHDRTN
+1552 KRTRGDATKF
-1567 EEEATE
+1567 EE
-1573 EIVDK
+1573 DM
-1578 RGEQPQYRIKTD
+1578 
-1590 KKGEVKNASEEEINK
+1590 
-1605 INNQPQKDEF
+1605 
-1615 CYVANVPVTPKDKS
+1615 
-1629 AKEIAQLYLK
+1629 
-1639 EGFESLEEAGRRFG
+1639 
-1653 LVVGVNGYQ
+1653 
-1662 SISGE
+1662 
-1667 DNTKSI
+1667 
-1673 KEKVTTDGFTAFRLG
+1673 
-1688 VFGFSWRAA
+1688 
-1697 KWEKLQQPAGEKKAG
+1697 
-1712 DSKQNKRLK
+1712 
-1721 TKQENW
+1721 
-1727 QDVSFEDAKLGYS
+1727 
-1740 QLNNLEK
+1740 
-1747 AKVIQHETETF
+1747 
-1758 KKVIP
+1758 KKV
-1763 YDGIRNQ
+1763 N
-1770 VKNHKFTKEFVSG
+1770 
-1783 LSKEGNE
+1783 
-1790 VYVLSADPD
+1790 D
-1799 AISLKPAPSQKQ
+1799 AH
-1811 GAGEIPVKEMANALF
+1811 
-1826 ARYDKIIRANTR
+1826 
-1838 KIDGKEV
+1838 
-1845 LPAIVSGGYEFRL
+1845 
-1858 PIAGG
+1858 
-1863 QTQDVLTV
+1863 
-1871 AANKLDMAIRQAMA
+1871 
-1885 QIDPLTVYFPE
+1885 
-1896 PNTIVRVQKGA
+1896 
-1907 KTIEASFNSK
+1907 
-1917 AGKGEGQALVADLRK
+1917 
-1932 KRQLQTKDVV
+1932 
-1942 FNLDAAIETKSER
+1942 
-1955 FKVEASNEQVQSQM
+1955 SN
-1969 DWMGGELKGLTEKDI
+1969 
-1984 KSLFNSSQG
+1984 
-1993 HADKFYWCRR
+1993 
-2003 MQSQYLDKS
+2003 
-2012 EDKKTGK
+2012 
-2019 EKKGATSDRA
+2019 
-2029 NAMQAVY
+2029 
-2036 KAYFPNELIG
+2036 
-2046 FEPKKLQ
+2046 KKL
-2053 SELKNYQSRSDYG
+2053 KF
-2066 KIELKYE
+2066 
-2073 INLQNTNHYDTVI
+2073 
-2086 AVAKEAGEAVQK
+2086 GE
-2098 FLMEILGIK
+2098 

>member
-13 NSQAPEQTSQL
+13 NSQASEQTSQL
-24 AYRPFGGQT
+24 AYRSFGGQT

-58 TGLELQAKHGTITP
+58 TGLELQAKHGTISP

-132 EADQTAHQV
+132 EADQTARQV
-141 MQRIHQPQSEK
+141 MQRIHQPQSEQL
-152 VQREE
+152 QREE
-157 LLDEEDEL
+157 LPDEEDEL
-165 QMKPEGSIQREELLE
+165 QMKPKGSIQREELLE
-180 KEEVQMKS
+180 EVQMKS
-188 LGETP
+188 MGEIP
-193 LLQRE
+193 SLQRE
-198 KLPEEEELQMK
+198 ELPEEEELQMK

-257 DSVAPLV
+257 DSVAQLV

-276 REALPEEEDQLQMK
+276 REASPEEEDQLQMK

-311 SELEISIQQAR
+311 SELETSIQQAR

-328 ADEIKHPMEQAFG
+328 ADDIKQPMEQAFG
-341 ADFGSVRVHTDA
+341 ADFSSVRVHTDA

-407 PKSLHV
+407 PKYLHV

-420 QTKVPTTS
+420 QTKALPTTS

-437 RENFPKSSDEDN
+437 RENFQKPSDEDN

-485 AVTDPPPTKK
+485 AATDPPPTKK
-495 VGAAVTQKQVE
+495 VSAAVTQKQVE
-506 VGGNKLKEPES
+506 VGVNKLKEPES

-546 GAVDLPGGNAGK
+546 GAADLPGGNAGK
-558 AIAGLPEANVVS
+558 AIAGLPGANVAS
-570 TSVKLPDA
+570 TTVKLPDA
-578 AVDGKKAPTSPE
+578 AADGKKAPTSPQ
-590 DDAAFQAVVDTTKEV
+590 DDPAFQAVVGTTKEV
-605 AGQQKKHPPANS
+605 AGQHKKHLPANS

-710 KTKEKPDPSGIEA
+710 KTKEKPDASGIEA

-859 QARAKV
+859 QARVKV

-874 KTKSKVEKTLSELD
+874 KTKGKVEKTLSELD

-913 MDKYKSDRYSGF
+913 MDKYKSDRYSGIL
-925 FGPLK
+925 GPAK
-930 WLKDK
+930 WVWDK
-935 LFGMPSEVN
+935 LFGMPSKVN
-944 TFYQEGRQLYINQMD
+944 AFYQEGRQLYINQMD

-1207 GDLNTLVIE
+1207 GDLNALVIE

-1276 GAIASGTID
+1276 GAIASGAID

-1319 QAIFQKLRK
+1319 QAIFKKLRK

-1342 KAFNKVGNKVKN
+1342 KAFKKVGNKVKN

-1369 EKYKAGKQWAEDK
+1369 EKYKAGKQWVEDK
-1382 KEAGKQWVNDKKEAA
+1382 KEAGQNWVNDKKAAA
-1397 EQWVNDKKEG
+1397 EQWVEDKKEG

-1417 GNKVGA
+1417 GKKVGA

-1432 KAGKQWVE
+1432 KASKQWIE
-1440 DKNEATHNW
+1440 DKKEASQQWVNDKKAAAQNW
-1449 VEGKKKSVKDKFD
+1449 IEDKKGAVKDRFKQSKLGQKLGEKRDAAKERGSNKNDVKNKDEKKKTDQNEKSKAGLKDGQIGPTIHFDAPDEKHELWVVLKGSSVNVMMASGRAQDLNQNLSKFKKKAEETGNQNAIRHIESAEALNRDIRLIARKRKRGNEQNDGIVQQQINQLEQQLAAHLTQIITLLDIAAHEVSPVTPQERFNLFAKDSDFAPVDMSANPRFKNDKGYEYKWISPQPFQRKHFIDFFKDKKDSQGFSLRFKNEDNASAALDKLTKQQKIIARLQESPNSYVIIGEQDKAHHVAQVSDTRAAGVDTDLKNKVKDKGGIIGFMKYMTNQADRNTPEWQKFITTWNLDQKSNSWLKDQFRDADPGKHEWLPSNMIKDVILRASDPNTYIHGTDWIDFQHEVRTSTKFLIFKLNYANRIINGPTGKNLEILQGHSGAVYTSRPPQGPKQETDKQKEWHDTLRGFFSKNNSLKQLLQDIEKHFD
-1462 KFSNKVKNKFG
+1462 STIWDGTPVDRGTTYDGHCDAKNNPLSLNDLEAQQQREIPKVK
-1473 FGKEKKAKDGKADER
+1473 
-1488 TYKQKQDDLDLAV
+1488 
-1501 AEAEQLM
+1501 
-1508 QNEKLSFKDIKK
+1508 
-1520 QLPKIKAKYKMIAC
+1520 
-1534 KLVIDKDAADK
+1534 
-1545 ITAHIEA
+1545 
-1552 EINPKKRTKKHDRTN
+1552 
-1567 EEEATE
+1567 
-1573 EIVDK
+1573 
-1578 RGEQPQYRIKTD
+1578 
-1590 KKGEVKNASEEEINK
+1590 
-1605 INNQPQKDEF
+1605 
-1615 CYVANVPVTPKDKS
+1615 
-1629 AKEIAQLYLK
+1629 
-1639 EGFESLEEAGRRFG
+1639 
-1653 LVVGVNGYQ
+1653 
-1662 SISGE
+1662 
-1667 DNTKSI
+1667 
-1673 KEKVTTDGFTAFRLG
+1673 
-1688 VFGFSWRAA
+1688 
-1697 KWEKLQQPAGEKKAG
+1697 G
-1712 DSKQNKRLK
+1712 D
-1721 TKQENW
+1721 
-1727 QDVSFEDAKLGYS
+1727 
-1740 QLNNLEK
+1740 
-1747 AKVIQHETETF
+1747 
-1758 KKVIP
+1758 
-1763 YDGIRNQ
+1763 
-1770 VKNHKFTKEFVSG
+1770 FTKWKV
-1783 LSKEGNE
+1783 
-1790 VYVLSADPD
+1790 
-1799 AISLKPAPSQKQ
+1799 
-1811 GAGEIPVKEMANALF
+1811 
-1826 ARYDKIIRANTR
+1826 R
-1838 KIDGKEV
+1838 
-1845 LPAIVSGGYEFRL
+1845 
-1858 PIAGG
+1858 
-1863 QTQDVLTV
+1863 
-1871 AANKLDMAIRQAMA
+1871 
-1885 QIDPLTVYFPE
+1885 FP
-1896 PNTIVRVQKGA
+1896 K
-1907 KTIEASFNSK
+1907 
-1917 AGKGEGQALVADLRK
+1917 
-1932 KRQLQTKDVV
+1932 
-1942 FNLDAAIETKSER
+1942 
-1955 FKVEASNEQVQSQM
+1955 
-1969 DWMGGELKGLTEKDI
+1969 
-1984 KSLFNSSQG
+1984 
-1993 HADKFYWCRR
+1993 
-2003 MQSQYLDKS
+2003 
-2012 EDKKTGK
+2012 
-2019 EKKGATSDRA
+2019 
-2029 NAMQAVY
+2029 
-2036 KAYFPNELIG
+2036 
-2046 FEPKKLQ
+2046 
-2053 SELKNYQSRSDYG
+2053 
-2066 KIELKYE
+2066 
-2073 INLQNTNHYDTVI
+2073 
-2086 AVAKEAGEAVQK
+2086 
-2098 FLMEILGIK
+2098 

>member
-13 NSQAPEQTSQL
+13 NFQAPEQTPQL

-45 VENEAF
+45 VENEA
-51 AEEKMEV
+51 EEKMEV
-58 TGLELQAKHGTITP
+58 SGLELQAKHRTITP

-98 FGHNFANIPVRRPD
+98 FGHNFANIPVRRPN
-112 TPTPI
+112 TSTPI
-117 QAKLTI
+117 QGKLTI
-123 GEPGDRYEQ
+123 GEPGDKYEQ
-132 EADQTAHQV
+132 EADQTARQV
-141 MQRIHQPQSEK
+141 MQKIHQPQSEK
-152 VQREE
+152 LQREE
-157 LLDEEDEL
+157 LSDEEEL

-180 KEEVQMKS
+180 EVQMKS
-188 LGETP
+188 WGETP
-193 LLQRE
+193 SLQRE
-198 KLPEEEELQMK
+198 ELPEEELQMK
-209 SLGTSS
+209 PLGTSS
-215 QIVNEVKSPNKP
+215 QIMNEVKSPSKP
-227 LVHDISRISLRRP
+227 LGHDISRISLRRP

-245 VNQPGDIYEQEA
+245 VNEPGDIYEQEA
-257 DSVAPLV
+257 DSVAQLV

-269 EPVQSIQ
+269 EPVQSIR

-290 SLAGSITPLVQ
+290 SLADSITPLVQ

-311 SELEISIQQAR
+311 SELETSIQQAR

-328 ADEIKHPMEQAFG
+328 ADDIKHPMEQAFG

-353 QSNSLNESI
+353 QSNRLNESI

-413 APKENKL
+413 SPKENKL

-428 AAHGLAIQL
+428 AGHGLAIQL
-437 RENFPKSSDEDN
+437 RENFQKPSDEDN
-449 QKNLESKTDTENG
+449 QKKLESKTDTENG
-462 EQQNQATTE
+462 EQQNQPTTE
-471 KHQAT
+471 KHQAM
-476 PTPPDDGGN
+476 PIPPDNGGN
-485 AVTDPPPTKK
+485 AATDPPPTKK

-506 VGGNKLKEPES
+506 VGGNQPKELES

-523 TEKVDSQQQAQSK
+523 TEKVDSQQQAQNK
-536 GGLPGADVGK
+536 GADVGK
-546 GAVDLPGGNAGK
+546 VNADLLGGNAGK
-558 AIAGLPEANVVS
+558 AIAGLPRANVAS
-570 TSVKLPDA
+570 TTVKLLDA
-578 AVDGKKAPTSPE
+578 ADGKKAPTSPE
-590 DDAAFQAVVDTTKEV
+590 NDPAFQAVAGITREV
-605 AGQQKKHPPANS
+605 AGLEKKHPPANS

-653 DAAAFKAKLMER
+653 DAAAFKAKLMQR

-679 FKNNNKLDSVKGDLS
+679 FKNNNKLDSVKSDLS

-710 KTKEKPDPSGIEA
+710 KTKEKPDASGIEA

-730 KNEPGTS
+730 KNEPGTP
-737 PTGVDANKAAP
+737 PTGVDADKAAP

-753 GEVEA
+753 AEVEA
-758 PLQDDS
+758 PLQNDS

-846 VGEQQVGAKGKDE
+846 VGEQQIGAKSKDE

-874 KTKSKVEKTLSELD
+874 KTKSKVEKTLNELD
-888 GQVIQAFDTGAADA
+888 TQVIQAFDAGAADA

-913 MDKYKSDRYSGF
+913 MDDYKSDRYSGF
-925 FGPLK
+925 WGPAK

-944 TFYQEGRQLYINQMD
+944 AFYQEGRQLYINQMD
-959 GVINNVVAIISKGL
+959 GVINKVVAIISKGL

-986 IQNYVNQLPQD
+986 IQNYVHQLPQD

-1009 DSKFEELQQSVD
+1009 DSKFEELQQSVN

-1074 TKMLLEVLARV
+1074 TKMLLQVLARV

-1094 NPIGF
+1094 DPISF

-1132 TMAETGIQM
+1132 TMAETGIEM

-1198 MWQFVQEKM
+1198 MWEFVQEKM
-1207 GDLNTLVIE
+1207 GDLNALVIE

-1236 LLTPASAFVKAAKA
+1236 LLTPASAFIKAAKA
-1250 IYEIIKFFIER
+1250 IYEIVKFFIER

-1276 GAIASGTID
+1276 GAIASGAID

-1342 KAFNKVGNKVKN
+1342 KAFKKVGNKVKN

-1369 EKYKAGKQWAEDK
+1369 EKYQ
-1382 KEAGKQWVNDKKEAA
+1382 
-1397 EQWVNDKKEG
+1397 
-1407 VSNKFKNSKF
+1407 
-1417 GNKVGA
+1417 
-1423 VTESAKEKY
+1423 
-1432 KAGKQWVE
+1432 AGKQWVE
-1440 DKNEATHNW
+1440 DKKEAGQKW
-1449 VEGKKKSVKDKFD
+1449 VENKQKSVKDKFD
-1462 KFSNKVKNKFG
+1462 KFGNKVKDKFG
-1473 FGKEKKAKDGKADER
+1473 FGKDKQKGKKDQNSKDNTSQDQRTHNMKKKDLEAARKKMQGIIAKSESTKQVEQHFPAIQKDFGLKKLEWEKIGTPSASVIMEVNPKAIIDLSGSDLILNEGDTTHSNKFKQEVTFETGNIDSKYLVGKKMEATKLGPNHPQGSPPLGGALNLLMKKLQTNPRSGNHEKYIKGHLLNDNLGGPGSAQNLYPITADANNKHVRQVESIVKDWVNSQGYWVYYKVEVANEKVDLANGVINADLVCEAAKLDVDGKKSFKGAIKTTIHSELGEKRKDTKNEINKDEFSDKDGI
-1488 TYKQKQDDLDLAV
+1488 
-1501 AEAEQLM
+1501 
-1508 QNEKLSFKDIKK
+1508 KDP
-1520 QLPKIKAKYKMIAC
+1520 LF
-1534 KLVIDKDAADK
+1534 DATK
-1545 ITAHIEA
+1545 VEVSST
-1552 EINPKKRTKKHDRTN
+1552 KKR
-1567 EEEATE
+1567 
-1573 EIVDK
+1573 K
-1578 RGEQPQYRIKTD
+1578 RGEM
-1590 KKGEVKNASEEEINK
+1590 EEEVE
-1605 INNQPQKDEF
+1605 PSSS
-1615 CYVANVPVTPKDKS
+1615 T
-1629 AKEIAQLYLK
+1629 
-1639 EGFESLEEAGRRFG
+1639 
-1653 LVVGVNGYQ
+1653 
-1662 SISGE
+1662 
-1667 DNTKSI
+1667 
-1673 KEKVTTDGFTAFRLG
+1673 
-1688 VFGFSWRAA
+1688 
-1697 KWEKLQQPAGEKKAG
+1697 
-1712 DSKQNKRLK
+1712 DSK
-1721 TKQENW
+1721 
-1727 QDVSFEDAKLGYS
+1727 
-1740 QLNNLEK
+1740 NLEASSTK
-1747 AKVIQHETETF
+1747 KQKVSEIGEELELSG
-1758 KKVIP
+1758 KK
-1763 YDGIRNQ
+1763 
-1770 VKNHKFTKEFVSG
+1770 
-1783 LSKEGNE
+1783 
-1790 VYVLSADPD
+1790 
-1799 AISLKPAPSQKQ
+1799 
-1811 GAGEIPVKEMANALF
+1811 
-1826 ARYDKIIRANTR
+1826 
-1838 KIDGKEV
+1838 
-1845 LPAIVSGGYEFRL
+1845 
-1858 PIAGG
+1858 
-1863 QTQDVLTV
+1863 
-1871 AANKLDMAIRQAMA
+1871 
-1885 QIDPLTVYFPE
+1885 
-1896 PNTIVRVQKGA
+1896 
-1907 KTIEASFNSK
+1907 
-1917 AGKGEGQALVADLRK
+1917 
-1932 KRQLQTKDVV
+1932 
-1942 FNLDAAIETKSER
+1942 
-1955 FKVEASNEQVQSQM
+1955 
-1969 DWMGGELKGLTEKDI
+1969 
-1984 KSLFNSSQG
+1984 
-1993 HADKFYWCRR
+1993 
-2003 MQSQYLDKS
+2003 
-2012 EDKKTGK
+2012 
-2019 EKKGATSDRA
+2019 
-2029 NAMQAVY
+2029 
-2036 KAYFPNELIG
+2036 
-2046 FEPKKLQ
+2046 
-2053 SELKNYQSRSDYG
+2053 
-2066 KIELKYE
+2066 
-2073 INLQNTNHYDTVI
+2073 
-2086 AVAKEAGEAVQK
+2086 
-2098 FLMEILGIK
+2098 

>member
-13 NSQAPEQTSQL
+13 NFQAPEQTPQL

-58 TGLELQAKHGTITP
+58 TELELQAKHRTITP

-79 VLQAKMDR
+79 VLQAKMDQ

-132 EADQTAHQV
+132 EADQTARQV
-141 MQRIHQPQSEK
+141 VQRIHQPQSGK
-152 VQREE
+152 LQREE
-157 LLDEEDEL
+157 LPDEEEL

-180 KEEVQMKS
+180 EEEEEVQMKS

-193 LLQRE
+193 SLQRE
-198 KLPEEEELQMK
+198 ELPEEEELQMK
-209 SLGTSS
+209 PLGTSS
-215 QIVNEVKSPNKP
+215 QTVTEVQSPNKP
-227 LVHDISRISLRRP
+227 LGHDISRISLRRP

-257 DSVAPLV
+257 DSVAQLV

-269 EPVQSIQ
+269 EPVSRQSIQ

-290 SLAGSITPLVQ
+290 SLADSITPLVQ

-311 SELEISIQQAR
+311 SELETSIQQAR

-328 ADEIKHPMEQAFG
+328 ADDIKHPMEQAFG
-341 ADFGSVRVHTDA
+341 ADFGSVRVHTDT
-353 QSNSLNESI
+353 QSNRLNESI

-407 PKSLHV
+407 PKSLHI

-428 AAHGLAIQL
+428 VGHGLAIQL
-437 RENFPKSSDEDN
+437 RENFQKPTDENN
-449 QKNLESKTDTENG
+449 QKNLEAVESKTDTENG
-462 EQQNQATTE
+462 EQQNQAKTE

-485 AVTDPPPTKK
+485 GATDPPPTKK

-506 VGGNKLKEPES
+506 AGGNQVKPEP
-517 KDTKVN
+517 KDTKAN

-536 GGLPGADVGK
+536 GADVAK
-546 GAVDLPGGNAGK
+546 GAADLPGGNTGK
-558 AIAGLPEANVVS
+558 AIAPLPGTNVAI
-570 TSVKLPDA
+570 TAD
-578 AVDGKKAPTSPE
+578 DGKKAPTSPE
-590 DDAAFQAVVDTTKEV
+590 DDPAFQAVVGTTKQV
-605 AGQQKKHPPANS
+605 AGLEKKHPPANS

-653 DAAAFKAKLMER
+653 DAAAFKAKLMQR

-710 KTKEKPDPSGIEA
+710 KTKEKPDASGIEA

-730 KNEPGTS
+730 KNEPGTA
-737 PTGVDANKAAP
+737 PTGVDADKAAP

-753 GEVEA
+753 AEVEA

-801 NAQEAP
+801 NAVEAP

-817 LATAQATAEATAQQ
+817 LATAQTTAEATAQQ
-831 HLQAMHGIRTQNLGQ
+831 HLQAMHGTRTQNLGQ
-846 VGEQQVGAKGKDE
+846 VGEQQIGAKSKDE

-874 KTKSKVEKTLSELD
+874 KTKGKVEKTLGELD
-888 GQVIQAFDTGAADA
+888 GQVIQAFDAGAADA

-913 MDKYKSDRYSGF
+913 MDDYKSDRYSGF
-925 FGPLK
+925 WGPGK
-930 WLKDK
+930 WLIDK

-944 TFYQEGRQLYINQMD
+944 AFYQEGRQLYINQMD

-973 TQAKAEIASGKQE
+973 TQAKAEIANGKQE
-986 IQNYVNQLPQD
+986 IQNYISQLPQD

-1009 DSKFEELQQSVD
+1009 DSKFEQLQQTVD

-1033 KYKENLEAVDARIE
+1033 KYQENLEAVDARIE

-1074 TKMLLEVLARV
+1074 TKMLLQVLARV

-1094 NPIGF
+1094 DPIGF

-1161 YEAIRA
+1161 YEAIRG

-1198 MWQFVQEKM
+1198 IWQFVQEKM
-1207 GDLNTLVIE
+1207 GDLNALVIE

-1236 LLTPASAFVKAAKA
+1236 LLTPASAFIKAAKA
-1250 IYEIIKFFIER
+1250 IYEIVKFFIER

-1276 GAIASGTID
+1276 GAIASGAID

-1342 KAFNKVGNKVKN
+1342 KAFKKVG
-1354 SKFGKKAGELKDSAK
+1354 SKL
-1369 EKYKAGKQWAEDK
+1369 
-1382 KEAGKQWVNDKKEAA
+1382 
-1397 EQWVNDKKEG
+1397 
-1407 VSNKFKNSKF
+1407 
-1417 GNKVGA
+1417 
-1423 VTESAKEKY
+1423 
-1432 KAGKQWVE
+1432 
-1440 DKNEATHNW
+1440 
-1449 VEGKKKSVKDKFD
+1449 
-1462 KFSNKVKNKFG
+1462 G
-1473 FGKEKKAKDGKADER
+1473 FGKNKKKGNKDEKVKQDEAISPDEQKKHEAIANQI
-1488 TYKQKQDDLDLAV
+1488 YQELKPDEQNSEGFNEYFKSKQKQAKKLQKIYSRQIRKGIRLTIDLKKSL
-1501 AEAEQLM
+1501 Q
-1508 QNEKLSFKDIKK
+1508 KD
-1520 QLPKIKAKYKMIAC
+1520 QQ
-1534 KLVIDKDAADK
+1534 
-1545 ITAHIEA
+1545 TS
-1552 EINPKKRTKKHDRTN
+1552 
-1567 EEEATE
+1567 
-1573 EIVDK
+1573 
-1578 RGEQPQYRIKTD
+1578 
-1590 KKGEVKNASEEEINK
+1590 EVKLQI
-1605 INNQPQKDEF
+1605 
-1615 CYVANVPVTPKDKS
+1615 
-1629 AKEIAQLYLK
+1629 L
-1639 EGFESLEEAGRRFG
+1639 
-1653 LVVGVNGYQ
+1653 
-1662 SISGE
+1662 
-1667 DNTKSI
+1667 I
-1673 KEKVTTDGFTAFRLG
+1673 K
-1688 VFGFSWRAA
+1688 
-1697 KWEKLQQPAGEKKAG
+1697 
-1712 DSKQNKRLK
+1712 
-1721 TKQENW
+1721 
-1727 QDVSFEDAKLGYS
+1727 
-1740 QLNNLEK
+1740 
-1747 AKVIQHETETF
+1747 
-1758 KKVIP
+1758 
-1763 YDGIRNQ
+1763 
-1770 VKNHKFTKEFVSG
+1770 
-1783 LSKEGNE
+1783 
-1790 VYVLSADPD
+1790 
-1799 AISLKPAPSQKQ
+1799 
-1811 GAGEIPVKEMANALF
+1811 
-1826 ARYDKIIRANTR
+1826 
-1838 KIDGKEV
+1838 
-1845 LPAIVSGGYEFRL
+1845 
-1858 PIAGG
+1858 
-1863 QTQDVLTV
+1863 
-1871 AANKLDMAIRQAMA
+1871 
-1885 QIDPLTVYFPE
+1885 
-1896 PNTIVRVQKGA
+1896 PNT
-1907 KTIEASFNSK
+1907 
-1917 AGKGEGQALVADLRK
+1917 
-1932 KRQLQTKDVV
+1932 
-1942 FNLDAAIETKSER
+1942 
-1955 FKVEASNEQVQSQM
+1955 
-1969 DWMGGELKGLTEKDI
+1969 TEKDYEI
-1984 KSLFNSSQG
+1984 FHKEGELENNIDVLIERALDTLTGEFYQGKSNKDNKDTTALPRGIQRTIASIQADYGNATREENNEMTVGGNKFFVDQDRNNYVYPYQAAAKANITKKDNKITTKDEVRGYEYSRFGTVTVGKLSNLLSNIHENQTTNVNDTAILIASVAAEPFRYGPAHITNLIALNNPANMNQAAFGIMAMTTGGTDPTSSKNVPKDPQGKGTVPQKVRGRQIAIVKNDTNLYSKLEGYYTKNSSKNK
-1993 HADKFYWCRR
+1993 D
-2003 MQSQYLDKS
+2003 
-2012 EDKKTGK
+2012 
-2019 EKKGATSDRA
+2019 
-2029 NAMQAVY
+2029 
-2036 KAYFPNELIG
+2036 NETIRVFQHIIRTHL
-2046 FEPKKLQ
+2046 
-2053 SELKNYQSRSDYG
+2053 N
-2066 KIELKYE
+2066 KIK
-2073 INLQNTNHYDTVI
+2073 
-2086 AVAKEAGEAVQK
+2086 
-2098 FLMEILGIK
+2098 

>member
-13 NSQAPEQTSQL
+13 NSQVPEQTPQL

-58 TGLELQAKHGTITP
+58 TGLELQAKHRTITP

-79 VLQAKMDR
+79 VLQAKMDQ

-112 TPTPI
+112 TSTPI

-132 EADQTAHQV
+132 EADQTARQV
-141 MQRIHQPQSEK
+141 MRRIHQPQSEK
-152 VQREE
+152 LQREE
-157 LLDEEDEL
+157 SPDDEDEL

-180 KEEVQMKS
+180 
-188 LGETP
+188 
-193 LLQRE
+193 
-198 KLPEEEELQMK
+198 EEELQMK
-209 SLGTSS
+209 PLGTSS
-215 QIVNEVKSPNKP
+215 QTVNEAKSPSKP
-227 LVHDISRISLRRP
+227 LGHDISRISLRRP

-257 DSVAPLV
+257 DSVAQLV

-276 REALPEEEDQLQMK
+276 REALPEEKDQLQMK
-290 SLAGSITPLVQ
+290 SLADSVTPLLQ

-311 SELEISIQQAR
+311 SELETSIQQAR

-328 ADEIKHPMEQAFG
+328 ADDIKQPMEQAFG

-382 GSDAGKELLAHE
+382 ESDAGKELLAHE

-413 APKENKL
+413 VAPKENKL
-420 QTKVPTTS
+420 QTKALPTTS
-428 AAHGLAIQL
+428 AGHGLAIQL
-437 RENFPKSSDEDN
+437 RENFQKPTDEDN

-471 KHQAT
+471 KHQAI

-506 VGGNKLKEPES
+506 VGGNQPKEPES

-536 GGLPGADVGK
+536 GGLPGADLGK
-546 GAVDLPGGNAGK
+546 GAADLPGGNAGK
-558 AIAGLPEANVVS
+558 AIALLPGANVAS
-570 TSVKLPDA
+570 TT
-578 AVDGKKAPTSPE
+578 AVDGEKAPTSPK
-590 DDAAFQAVVDTTKEV
+590 DDPAFQAVVGTTKEV
-605 AGQQKKHPPANS
+605 AGQQKKHPPANN

-710 KTKEKPDPSGIEA
+710 KTKEKPDASGIEA

-730 KNEPGTS
+730 KNEPGTA
-737 PTGVDANKAAP
+737 PTGVDADKAAP

-846 VGEQQVGAKGKDE
+846 VGEQQVGAKSKDE

-874 KTKSKVEKTLSELD
+874 KTKGKVEKTLGELD
-888 GQVIQAFDTGAADA
+888 GQVIQAFDAGAADA

-913 MDKYKSDRYSGF
+913 MDDYKSDRYSGF

-944 TFYQEGRQLYINQMD
+944 AFYQEGRQLYINQMD
-959 GVINNVVAIISKGL
+959 GVINKVVAIISKGL
-973 TQAKAEIASGKQE
+973 TQAKAEIANGKQE

-1132 TMAETGIQM
+1132 TMAETGIEM

-1161 YEAIRA
+1161 YQAIRA

-1207 GDLNTLVIE
+1207 GDLNALVIE

-1236 LLTPASAFVKAAKA
+1236 LLTPASAFIKAAKA
-1250 IYEIIKFFIER
+1250 IYEIVKFFIER

-1276 GAIASGTID
+1276 GAIASGAID

-1319 QAIFQKLRK
+1319 QGIFKKLRK

-1342 KAFNKVGNKVKN
+1342 KAFKKVGNKVKN

-1369 EKYKAGKQWAEDK
+1369 EKYKAGKQWVDDK
-1382 KEAGKQWVNDKKEAA
+1382 REAGQQWVNDKKEAT
-1397 EQWVNDKKEG
+1397 EQWVNDKKG
-1407 VSNKFKNSKF
+1407 ALKDKFKQSKLGHKF
-1417 GNKVGA
+1417 
-1423 VTESAKEKY
+1423 ESAKTWGSKKKQAAKNWLEDKKGAVKDKY
-1432 KAGKQWVE
+1432 KKTVDKGKEKVAAIVE
-1440 DKNEATHNW
+1440 WWKAKKQFKASDGETHTLFFKGTDRNSTLMVASKNPKPYTQFLEW
-1449 VEGKKKSVKDKFD
+1449 VEGNETLNDDQRKVMKEAKLIAQDIEQEKTRPLGKKLSSTQKEKAIKDKKENID
-1462 KFSNKVKNKFG
+1462 KLLQKLQTPTAKLFGSDLPDWQPPKLGGVNSAG
-1473 FGKEKKAKDGKADER
+1473 FGKWMK
-1488 TYKQKQDDLDLAV
+1488 
-1501 AEAEQLM
+1501 AEALTRVKVGSGSTPTQAKHDTYDILNKRRDKGGAAYYVRGHLL
-1508 QNEKLSFKDIKK
+1508 NEKLGGEGKWENMTPLSR
-1520 QLPKIKAKYKMIAC
+1520 AGNGE
-1534 KLVIDKDAADK
+1534 
-1545 ITAHIEA
+1545 HEA
-1552 EINPKKRTKKHDRTN
+1552 
-1567 EEEATE
+1567 
-1573 EIVDK
+1573 
-1578 RGEQPQYRIKTD
+1578 Q
-1590 KKGEVKNASEEEINK
+1590 
-1605 INNQPQKDEF
+1605 
-1615 CYVANVPVTPKDKS
+1615 
-1629 AKEIAQLYLK
+1629 
-1639 EGFESLEEAGRRFG
+1639 FESLVKAAVNSGAIVEYHVEPIYQQRSNKTSLKAEVDTHNTSTDAALIKTIIDAEDYVPVALTCHTQRLEKVNNKLQAIGTPRAWSLINEVKRNADDYFIENGSSKKPEPININSASAVELMKIPGITKQEAENIHEVVQNRKRRFG
-1653 LVVGVNGYQ
+1653 QYDTLARETGIG
-1662 SISGE
+1662 
-1667 DNTKSI
+1667 
-1673 KEKVTTDGFTAFRLG
+1673 LP
-1688 VFGFSWRAA
+1688 
-1697 KWEKLQQPAGEKKAG
+1697 KL
-1712 DSKQNKRLK
+1712 
-1721 TKQENW
+1721 
-1727 QDVSFEDAKLGYS
+1727 
-1740 QLNNLEK
+1740 
-1747 AKVIQHETETF
+1747 
-1758 KKVIP
+1758 
-1763 YDGIRNQ
+1763 
-1770 VKNHKFTKEFVSG
+1770 
-1783 LSKEGNE
+1783 
-1790 VYVLSADPD
+1790 
-1799 AISLKPAPSQKQ
+1799 
-1811 GAGEIPVKEMANALF
+1811 
-1826 ARYDKIIRANTR
+1826 
-1838 KIDGKEV
+1838 
-1845 LPAIVSGGYEFRL
+1845 
-1858 PIAGG
+1858 
-1863 QTQDVLTV
+1863 
-1871 AANKLDMAIRQAMA
+1871 
-1885 QIDPLTVYFPE
+1885 
-1896 PNTIVRVQKGA
+1896 
-1907 KTIEASFNSK
+1907 
-1917 AGKGEGQALVADLRK
+1917 
-1932 KRQLQTKDVV
+1932 
-1942 FNLDAAIETKSER
+1942 
-1955 FKVEASNEQVQSQM
+1955 
-1969 DWMGGELKGLTEKDI
+1969 
-1984 KSLFNSSQG
+1984 
-1993 HADKFYWCRR
+1993 
-2003 MQSQYLDKS
+2003 
-2012 EDKKTGK
+2012 
-2019 EKKGATSDRA
+2019 
-2029 NAMQAVY
+2029 
-2036 KAYFPNELIG
+2036 
-2046 FEPKKLQ
+2046 KKL
-2053 SELKNYQSRSDYG
+2053 
-2066 KIELKYE
+2066 
-2073 INLQNTNHYDTVI
+2073 
-2086 AVAKEAGEAVQK
+2086 KENGDIV
-2098 FLMEILGIK
+2098 LGS

>member
-1 MKSLKSPSSSFS
+1 MKSLKSPSSRFS
-13 NSQAPEQTSQL
+13 NFQAPEQTPQL

-58 TGLELQAKHGTITP
+58 TGLELQAKYGTITP

-123 GEPGDRYEQ
+123 GEPGDKYEQ
-132 EADQTAHQV
+132 EADQTARQV
-141 MQRIHQPQSEK
+141 MQRIHQPQSRK
-152 VQREE
+152 LQQEE
-157 LLDEEDEL
+157 LSDEEEL
-165 QMKPEGSIQREELLE
+165 QMKPEGSIQHEELLE
-180 KEEVQMKS
+180 EAQMKS
-188 LGETP
+188 LKATP
-193 LLQRE
+193 SLQRE
-198 KLPEEEELQMK
+198 ELPEEELQMK
-209 SLGTSS
+209 PLGTSS
-215 QIVNEVKSPNKP
+215 EIVNEVKSPSKP
-227 LVHDISRISLRRP
+227 LGHDISRISLRRP

-245 VNQPGDIYEQEA
+245 VSQPGDVYEQEA
-257 DSVAPLV
+257 DSVAQLV

-269 EPVQSIQ
+269 EPVQSIP
-276 REALPEEEDQLQMK
+276 REALPEEDQLQMK
-290 SLAGSITPLVQ
+290 SLADSVTPLVQ

-311 SELEISIQQAR
+311 SELETSIQQAR

-328 ADEIKHPMEQAFG
+328 ADDIKHPMEQAFG

-353 QSNSLNESI
+353 QSNRLNESI

-420 QTKVPTTS
+420 QTKVLTTS
-428 AAHGLAIQL
+428 AGHGLAIQL
-437 RENFPKSSDEDN
+437 RENFQKPSDEDN
-449 QKNLESKTDTENG
+449 QKKLESKTDTENG

-471 KHQAT
+471 KHQAS
-476 PTPPDDGGN
+476 PTPPDDSGN
-485 AVTDPPPTKK
+485 AATDPPPTKK

-506 VGGNKLKEPES
+506 VGGNQPKELES

-536 GGLPGADVGK
+536 GADVGK
-546 GAVDLPGGNAGK
+546 VNADLSGENAGK
-558 AIAGLPEANVVS
+558 AIAALPRANVAI
-570 TSVKLPDA
+570 T

-590 DDAAFQAVVDTTKEV
+590 DDPAFQAVVGTTKEV

-710 KTKEKPDPSGIEA
+710 KTKEKPDASGIEA

-730 KNEPGTS
+730 KNEPGTP
-737 PTGVDANKAAP
+737 PTGVDADKAAP

-758 PLQDDS
+758 PLQEDS

-817 LATAQATAEATAQQ
+817 LATAQATASATAQQ

-846 VGEQQVGAKGKDE
+846 VGEQQVGAKSKDE

-874 KTKSKVEKTLSELD
+874 KTKAKVEKTLSELD
-888 GQVIQAFDTGAADA
+888 TQVIQAFDAGAADA

-913 MDKYKSDRYSGF
+913 MDDYKSDRYSGF
-925 FGPLK
+925 WGPAK

-959 GVINNVVAIISKGL
+959 GVINKVVAIISKGL
-973 TQAKAEIASGKQE
+973 TQAKAEIANGKQE
-986 IQNYVNQLPQD
+986 IQNYVNKLPQD

-1062 FIVGVIKTIIEL
+1062 FIVGVIKTIVEL
-1074 TKMLLEVLARV
+1074 TKMLLQVLARV

-1094 NPIGF
+1094 DPIGF
-1099 LTNLIQALKQGFL
+1099 LGNLIQALKQGFL

-1198 MWQFVQEKM
+1198 IWEFVQEKM
-1207 GDLNTLVIE
+1207 GDLNALVIE

-1236 LLTPASAFVKAAKA
+1236 LLTPASAFIKAAKA
-1250 IYEIIKFFIER
+1250 IYEIVKFFIER

-1276 GAIASGTID
+1276 GAIASGAID

-1310 GLDGIAGKI
+1310 GLDGIAGKV

-1342 KAFNKVGNKVKN
+1342 KAFKKAGNKVKDSNKSKKNKVDDN
-1354 SKFGKKAGELKDSAK
+1354 SPSQKQEGTEQGDKKKKKTDSNRAK
-1369 EKYKAGKQWAEDK
+1369 EKNGSANNRLEDQNQKVANNKTDKGKD
-1382 KEAGKQWVNDKKEAA
+1382 N
-1397 EQWVNDKKEG
+1397 
-1407 VSNKFKNSKF
+1407 
-1417 GNKVGA
+1417 
-1423 VTESAKEKY
+1423 
-1432 KAGKQWVE
+1432 
-1440 DKNEATHNW
+1440 
-1449 VEGKKKSVKDKFD
+1449 KDKQT
-1462 KFSNKVKNKFG
+1462 
-1473 FGKEKKAKDGKADER
+1473 KDGKLDER
-1488 TYKQKQDDLDLAV
+1488 TYKQKQADLEKAL
-1501 AEAEQLM
+1501 AEAQGLIKA
-1508 QNEKLSFKDIKK
+1508 QKLSLEDIHKR
-1520 QLPKIKAKYKMIAC
+1520 LPKIKSKYQMTSC
-1534 KLVIDKDAADK
+1534 KLVIDSK
-1545 ITAHIEA
+1545 TAEKATVHVEGK
-1552 EINPKKRTKKHDRTN
+1552 INPQDETKPI
-1567 EEEATE
+1567 
-1573 EIVDK
+1573 EI
-1578 RGEQPQYRIKTD
+1578 
-1590 KKGEVKNASEEEINK
+1590 
-1605 INNQPQKDEF
+1605 
-1615 CYVANVPVTPKDKS
+1615 
-1629 AKEIAQLYLK
+1629 
-1639 EGFESLEEAGRRFG
+1639 
-1653 LVVGVNGYQ
+1653 
-1662 SISGE
+1662 
-1667 DNTKSI
+1667 
-1673 KEKVTTDGFTAFRLG
+1673 
-1688 VFGFSWRAA
+1688 
-1697 KWEKLQQPAGEKKAG
+1697 KLP
-1712 DSKQNKRLK
+1712 
-1721 TKQENW
+1721 
-1727 QDVSFEDAKLGYS
+1727 
-1740 QLNNLEK
+1740 
-1747 AKVIQHETETF
+1747 TF
-1758 KKVIP
+1758 KKLFSEESALESVKRRFSNNLFSKQEIKQAIEHRFTVP
-1763 YDGIRNQ
+1763 SQVNINSLIDKWETNKEISLIEGDKYRFTKRLRDEEGNQEKSSKKKKTNELTAEDIAPAQVRKILLLGEGDFSFALSLAKQ
-1770 VKNHKFTKEFVSG
+1770 VKPEQRKSIVATSYDSKKEVKDKYQGATKNISDLKKQEVSVFHEVDATNIDPSQGLFSSIVFNFPFVPGPRGAQQITRNVAMLDKFFISASKSLENGGKVFLTSKEYWLKRFNPIASASSAG
-1783 LSKEGNE
+1783 LSKDGELTFNAGNF
-1790 VYVLSADPD
+1790 P
-1799 AISLKPAPSQKQ
+1799 
-1811 GAGEIPVKEMANALF
+1811 
-1826 ARYDKIIRANTR
+1826 
-1838 KIDGKEV
+1838 
-1845 LPAIVSGGYEFRL
+1845 GYEHRESH
-1858 PIAGG
+1858 
-1863 QTQDVLTV
+1863 QDK
-1871 AANKLDMAIRQAMA
+1871 AAQDTKTAITY
-1885 QIDPLTVYFPE
+1885 IF
-1896 PNTIVRVQKGA
+1896 
-1907 KTIEASFNSK
+1907 
-1917 AGKGEGQALVADLRK
+1917 K
-1932 KRQLQTKDVV
+1932 KK
-1942 FNLDAAIETKSER
+1942 
-1955 FKVEASNEQVQSQM
+1955 
-1969 DWMGGELKGLTEKDI
+1969 
-1984 KSLFNSSQG
+1984 
-1993 HADKFYWCRR
+1993 
-2003 MQSQYLDKS
+2003 
-2012 EDKKTGK
+2012 
-2019 EKKGATSDRA
+2019 
-2029 NAMQAVY
+2029 
-2036 KAYFPNELIG
+2036 
-2046 FEPKKLQ
+2046 
-2053 SELKNYQSRSDYG
+2053 
-2066 KIELKYE
+2066 
-2073 INLQNTNHYDTVI
+2073 
-2086 AVAKEAGEAVQK
+2086 
-2098 FLMEILGIK
+2098 